1 MWTREMTTADQGL
14 KSPSRR
20 TLLKVGSLAFGGLV
34 IGFSLP
40 FAGRTFAE
48 QVLNEGPED
57 QPMSNATALDAFISI
72 DRDGRVTF
80 TVPKIEMGQGAQSG
94 LAVMVAEELEIGLD
108 QITLKEAPPNEEIYN
123 DKLLN
128 FQATGGSTS
137 IRSNWEPLRQAGAAA
152 RLMLIQTAAQRW
164 QVGADQLRAENGRV
178 LRSDGQSFGYGELV
192 EDASKLP
199 VPENIPLK
207 PAEQYKLIGKP
218 SRRLDTPSKVDGTA
232 RFTIDLVVPGMKYA
246 SARACPVIGGKVRN
260 VDDRAARAVPG
271 VIEVIRLENAV
282 AVIGE
287 HTWAAFAGV
296 RALDIEWDLGDN
308 ASIDSAQMEREI
320 LQALDKP
327 GAIANEQGD
336 IDQALKDAATTFEAE
351 YHLPFLAH
359 AALEPMTCVAQVRP
373 DAVELWVGTQVPV
386 RAQTAAAEASGRPA
400 EQVIVNNQLIGGAFG
415 RRLEVDFISQAAAIA
430 AQVQY
435 PIKLIW
441 TREED
446 TTHDMYR
453 PHYIDRF
460 AAALDAEGRLLGW
473 RHTIAGAS
481 VLARFAPAAVPE
493 NGLDGDAVEVAMHP
507 IYALPNLRVNYVPVE
522 AKALYP
528 SWWRGVGPLRSTYML
543 ESFIDEVARS
553 VDQDQVEYR
562 MALLGSHP
570 RAQAVLRLAAEQAG
584 WGEPLEAGHGRGVA
598 VQEVFGS
605 YLATVVELQVT
616 ENKGIKL
623 KRLVVAVDCGQV
635 INPVSVKSQIEGGTL
650 FGLSAALFNEITV
663 SQGRVEQTNFHDY
676 RQLRISDAPPVETY
690 IVESSEAPG
699 GVGEAGTAMIAPAL
713 VNALATASG
722 TRIRRLPLARAG
734 YYVI

>member
-1 MWTREMTTADQGL
+1 MSQPDTTLQ
-14 KSPSRR
+14 SPSRR
-20 TLLKVGSLAFGGLV
+20 TLLKVGSLALGGLV
-34 IGFSLP
+34 IGFTLP
-40 FAGRTFAE
+40 FAGRSFAE
-48 QVLNEGPED
+48 QILNEGPED

-72 DRDGRVTF
+72 DRDGQVTF

-94 LAVMVAEELEIGLD
+94 LAVMVAEELEIGLE
-108 QITLKEAPPNEEIYN
+108 QITLKEAPPNEQIYN

-152 RLMLIQTAAQRW
+152 RLLLIQAAAQRW
-164 QVGADQLRAENGRV
+164 QLGADQLRAENGRV
-178 LRSDGQSFGYGELV
+178 LGPDGQSLGYGELV
-192 EDASKLP
+192 EDAAKLP
-199 VPENIPLK
+199 VPEDIPLK
-207 PAEQYKLIGKP
+207 PADQFRLIGKP
-218 SRRLDTPSKVDGTA
+218 TRRLDTPAKVDGTA

-246 SARACPVIGGKVRN
+246 SIRACPVLGGTLRE
-260 VDDRAARAVPG
+260 VDERAARQIPG
-271 VIEVIRLENAV
+271 VIEVVRLDNAV

-296 RALDIEWDLGDN
+296 RALEIDWALGDN
-308 ASIDSAQMEREI
+308 AGIDSAQMEREI
-320 LQALDKP
+320 REALDKP

-336 IDQALKDAATTFEAE
+336 IDAALKDAANTFEAE
-351 YHLPFLAH
+351 YEMPFLAH
-359 AALEPMTCVAQVRP
+359 AALEPMTCVAEVRA

-386 RAQTAAAEASGRPA
+386 RAQTAAAEAAGRPA

-415 RRLEVDFISQAAAIA
+415 RRLEVDFISQAVAIA
-430 AQVQY
+430 AQVDY
-435 PIKLIW
+435 PIKLTW

-460 AAALDAEGRLLGW
+460 AAALDAEGRLQGW

-481 VLARFAPAAVPE
+481 VLARFAPEAVPE

-507 IYALPNLRVNYVPVE
+507 IYAMPNLRVNYVPVPPR
-522 AKALYP
+522 ALHQ

-553 VDQDQVEYR
+553 VEQDPVDYR
-562 MALLGSHP
+562 MALLGSHR
-570 RAQAVLRLAAEQAG
+570 RAQGVLRLAAEKAG

-605 YLATVVELQVT
+605 FLATVVELQVS
-616 ENKGIKL
+616 EDKGVRL
-623 KRLVVAVDCGQV
+623 KRLVVAIDCGQV
-635 INPVSVKSQIEGGTL
+635 MNPVSVKSQIEGGTL

-663 SQGRVEQTNFHDY
+663 REGRVEQTNFHDY

-690 IVESSEAPG
+690 IVESREAPG

-713 VNALATASG
+713 VNALAAANG

>member
-1 MWTREMTTADQGL
+1 MSQPDTTLQ
-14 KSPSRR
+14 SPSRR
-20 TLLKVGSLAFGGLV
+20 TLLKVGSLALGGLV
-34 IGFSLP
+34 IGFTLP
-40 FAGRTFAE
+40 FAGRSFAE
-48 QVLNEGPED
+48 QILNEGPED

-72 DRDGRVTF
+72 DRDGQVTF

-94 LAVMVAEELEIGLD
+94 LAVMVAEELEIGLE
-108 QITLKEAPPNEEIYN
+108 QITLKEAPPNEQIYN

-152 RLMLIQTAAQRW
+152 RLLLIQAAAQRW
-164 QVGADQLRAENGRV
+164 QLGSDQLRAENGRV
-178 LRSDGQSFGYGELV
+178 LGPDGQSLGYGELV
-192 EDASKLP
+192 EDAAKLP
-199 VPENIPLK
+199 VPEDIPLK
-207 PAEQYKLIGKP
+207 PADQFRLIGKP
-218 SRRLDTPSKVDGTA
+218 TRRLDTPAKVDGTA
-232 RFTIDLVVPGMKYA
+232 RFTIDLVVPGMKHA
-246 SARACPVIGGKVRN
+246 SIRACPVLGGTLRE
-260 VDDRAARAVPG
+260 VDERAARQIPG
-271 VIEVIRLENAV
+271 VIEVVRLDNAV

-296 RALDIEWDLGDN
+296 RALEIDWALGDN
-308 ASIDSAQMEREI
+308 AGIDSAQMEREI
-320 LQALDKP
+320 RGALDKP

-336 IDQALKDAATTFEAE
+336 IDAALKDAANTFEAE
-351 YHLPFLAH
+351 YEMPFLAH
-359 AALEPMTCVAQVRP
+359 AALEPMTCVAEVRA

-386 RAQTAAAEASGRPA
+386 RAQTAAAEAAGRPA

-415 RRLEVDFISQAAAIA
+415 RRLEVDFISQAVAIA
-430 AQVQY
+430 AQVDY
-435 PIKLIW
+435 PIKLTW

-460 AAALDAEGRLLGW
+460 AAALDAEGRLQGW

-481 VLARFAPAAVPE
+481 VLARFAPEAVPE

-507 IYALPNLRVNYVPVE
+507 IYAMPNLRVNYVPVPPR
-522 AKALYP
+522 ALHQ

-553 VDQDQVEYR
+553 VEQDPVDYR
-562 MALLGSHP
+562 MALLGNHP
-570 RAQAVLRLAAEQAG
+570 RAQGVLRLAAEKAG

-605 YLATVVELQVT
+605 FLATVVELQVS
-616 ENKGIKL
+616 EDKGIRL
-623 KRLVVAVDCGQV
+623 KRLVVAIDCGQV
-635 INPVSVKSQIEGGTL
+635 MNPVSVKSQIEGGTL

-663 SQGRVEQTNFHDY
+663 REGRVEQTNFHDY

-690 IVESSEAPG
+690 IVESREAPG

-713 VNALATASG
+713 VNALAAANG

>member
-1 MWTREMTTADQGL
+1 MSQPDTTLQ
-14 KSPSRR
+14 SPSRR
-20 TLLKVGSLAFGGLV
+20 TLLKVGSLALGGLV
-34 IGFSLP
+34 IGFTLP
-40 FAGRTFAE
+40 FAGRSFAE

-72 DRDGRVTF
+72 DRDGQVTF

-94 LAVMVAEELEIGLD
+94 LAVMVAEELEIGLE
-108 QITLKEAPPNEEIYN
+108 QITLKEAPPNEQIYN

-152 RLMLIQTAAQRW
+152 RLLLIQAAAQRW
-164 QVGADQLRAENGRV
+164 QLGADQLRAENGRV
-178 LRSDGQSFGYGELV
+178 LGPDGQSLGYGELV
-192 EDASKLP
+192 EDAAKLP
-199 VPENIPLK
+199 VPEDIPLK
-207 PAEQYKLIGKP
+207 PADQYRLIGKP
-218 SRRLDTPSKVDGTA
+218 TRRLDTPAKVDGTA
-232 RFTIDLVVPGMKYA
+232 RFTIDLAVPGMKYA
-246 SARACPVIGGKVRN
+246 SIRACPVLGGTLRE
-260 VDDRAARAVPG
+260 VDERAARQIPG
-271 VIEVIRLENAV
+271 VIEVVRLDNAV

-296 RALDIEWDLGDN
+296 RALEIDWALGDN
-308 ASIDSAQMEREI
+308 AGIDSAQMEREI
-320 LQALDKP
+320 RAALDKP

-336 IDQALKDAATTFEAE
+336 IDAALKDAARTFEAE
-351 YHLPFLAH
+351 YEMPFLAH
-359 AALEPMTCVAQVRP
+359 AALEPMTCVAEVRA

-386 RAQTAAAEASGRPA
+386 RAQTAAAEAAGRPV

-415 RRLEVDFISQAAAIA
+415 RRLEVDFISQAVAIA
-430 AQVQY
+430 AQVDY
-435 PIKLIW
+435 PIKLTW

-460 AAALDAEGRLLGW
+460 AAALDAEGRLQGW

-481 VLARFAPAAVPE
+481 VLARFAPEAVPE

-507 IYALPNLRVNYVPVE
+507 IYAMPNLRVNYVPVPPR
-522 AKALYP
+522 ALHQ

-553 VDQDQVEYR
+553 VEQDPVDYR
-562 MALLGSHP
+562 MALLGNHP
-570 RAQAVLRLAAEQAG
+570 RAQGVLRLAAEKAG

-605 YLATVVELQVT
+605 FLATVVELQVS
-616 ENKGIKL
+616 EDKGIRL
-623 KRLVVAVDCGQV
+623 KRLVVAIDCGQV
-635 INPVSVKSQIEGGTL
+635 MNPVSVKSQIEGGTL

-663 SQGRVEQTNFHDY
+663 REGRVEQTNFHDY

-690 IVESSEAPG
+690 IVESREAPG

-713 VNALATASG
+713 VNALAAANG

>member
-1 MWTREMTTADQGL
+1 MSQPDTTLQ
-14 KSPSRR
+14 SPSRR
-20 TLLKVGSLAFGGLV
+20 TLLKVGSLALGGLV
-34 IGFSLP
+34 IGFTLP
-40 FAGRTFAE
+40 FAGRSFAE
-48 QVLNEGPED
+48 QILNEGPED

-72 DRDGRVTF
+72 DRDGQVTF

-94 LAVMVAEELEIGLD
+94 LAVMVAEELEIGLE
-108 QITLKEAPPNEEIYN
+108 QITLKEAPPNEQIYN

-128 FQATGGSTS
+128 FHATGGSTS

-152 RLMLIQTAAQRW
+152 RLLLIQAAAQRW
-164 QVGADQLRAENGRV
+164 QLGADQLRAENGRV
-178 LRSDGQSFGYGELV
+178 LGPDGQSLGYGELV
-192 EDASKLP
+192 EDAAKLP
-199 VPENIPLK
+199 VPEDIPLK
-207 PAEQYKLIGKP
+207 PADQFRLIGKP
-218 SRRLDTPSKVDGTA
+218 TRRLDTPAKVDGTA

-246 SARACPVIGGKVRN
+246 SIRACPVLGGTLRE
-260 VDDRAARAVPG
+260 VDERAARQIPG
-271 VIEVIRLENAV
+271 VIEVVRLDNAV

-296 RALDIEWDLGDN
+296 RALEIDWALGDN
-308 ASIDSAQMEREI
+308 AGIDSAQMEREI
-320 LQALDKP
+320 REALDKP

-336 IDQALKDAATTFEAE
+336 IDAALKDAARTFEAE
-351 YHLPFLAH
+351 YEMPFLAH
-359 AALEPMTCVAQVRP
+359 AALEPMTCVAEVRA

-386 RAQTAAAEASGRPA
+386 RAQTAAAEVAGRPA

-415 RRLEVDFISQAAAIA
+415 RRLEVDFISQAVAIA
-430 AQVQY
+430 AQVDY
-435 PIKLIW
+435 PIKLTW

-460 AAALDAEGRLLGW
+460 AAALDAEGRLQGW

-481 VLARFAPAAVPE
+481 VLARFAPEAVPE

-507 IYALPNLRVNYVPVE
+507 IYAMPNLRVNYVPVPPR
-522 AKALYP
+522 ALHQ

-553 VDQDQVEYR
+553 VEQDPVDYR
-562 MALLGSHP
+562 MALLGSHR
-570 RAQAVLRLAAEQAG
+570 RAQGVLRLAAEKAG

-605 YLATVVELQVT
+605 FLATVVELQVS
-616 ENKGIKL
+616 EDKGVRL
-623 KRLVVAVDCGQV
+623 KRLVVAIDCGQV
-635 INPVSVKSQIEGGTL
+635 MNPVSVKSQIEGGTL

-663 SQGRVEQTNFHDY
+663 REGRVEQTNFHDY

-690 IVESSEAPG
+690 IVESREAPG

-713 VNALATASG
+713 VNALAAANG

>member
-1 MWTREMTTADQGL
+1 MSQPDTTLQ
-14 KSPSRR
+14 SPSRR
-20 TLLKVGSLAFGGLV
+20 TLLKVGSLALGGLV
-34 IGFSLP
+34 IGFTLP
-40 FAGRTFAE
+40 FAGRSFAE
-48 QVLNEGPED
+48 QILNKGPED

-72 DRDGRVTF
+72 DRDGQVTF

-94 LAVMVAEELEIGLD
+94 LAVMVAEELEIGLE
-108 QITLKEAPPNEEIYN
+108 QITLKEAPPNEQIYN
-123 DKLLN
+123 DKPLN

-152 RLMLIQTAAQRW
+152 RLLLIQAAAQRW
-164 QVGADQLRAENGRV
+164 QLGADQLRAENGRV
-178 LRSDGQSFGYGELV
+178 LGPDGQSLGYGELV
-192 EDASKLP
+192 EDAAKLP
-199 VPENIPLK
+199 VPEDIPLK
-207 PAEQYKLIGKP
+207 PADQFRLIGKP
-218 SRRLDTPSKVDGTA
+218 TRRLDTPAKVDGTA

-246 SARACPVIGGKVRN
+246 SIRACPVLGGTLREVN
-260 VDDRAARAVPG
+260 ERAARQIPG
-271 VIEVIRLENAV
+271 VIEVVRLDNAV

-296 RALDIEWDLGDN
+296 RALEIDWALGDN
-308 ASIDSAQMEREI
+308 AGIDSAQMEREI
-320 LQALDKP
+320 RAALDKP

-336 IDQALKDAATTFEAE
+336 IDAALKDAARTFEAE
-351 YHLPFLAH
+351 YEMPFLAH
-359 AALEPMTCVAQVRP
+359 AALEPMTCVAEVRA

-386 RAQTAAAEASGRPA
+386 RAQTAAAEAAGRPV

-415 RRLEVDFISQAAAIA
+415 RRLEVDFISQAVAIA
-430 AQVQY
+430 AQVDY
-435 PIKLIW
+435 PIKLTW

-460 AAALDAEGRLLGW
+460 AAALDAEGRLQGW

-481 VLARFAPAAVPE
+481 VLARFAPEAVPE

-507 IYALPNLRVNYVPVE
+507 IYAMPNLRVNYVPVPPR
-522 AKALYP
+522 ALHQ

-553 VDQDQVEYR
+553 VEQDPVDYR
-562 MALLGSHP
+562 MALLGNHP
-570 RAQAVLRLAAEQAG
+570 RAQGVLRLAAEKAG

-605 YLATVVELQVT
+605 FLATVVELQVS
-616 ENKGIKL
+616 EDKGIRL
-623 KRLVVAVDCGQV
+623 KRLVVAIDCGQV
-635 INPVSVKSQIEGGTL
+635 MNPVSVKSQIEGGTL

-663 SQGRVEQTNFHDY
+663 REGRVEQTNFHDY

-690 IVESSEAPG
+690 IVESREAPG

-713 VNALATASG
+713 VNALAATNG

>member
-1 MWTREMTTADQGL
+1 MSQPDTTLQ
-14 KSPSRR
+14 SPSRR
-20 TLLKVGSLAFGGLV
+20 TLLKVGSLALGGLV
-34 IGFSLP
+34 IGFTLP
-40 FAGRTFAE
+40 FAGRSFAE
-48 QVLNEGPED
+48 QILNEGPED

-72 DRDGRVTF
+72 DRDGQVTF

-94 LAVMVAEELEIGLD
+94 LAVMVAEELEIGLE
-108 QITLKEAPPNEEIYN
+108 QITLKEAPPNEQIYN

-152 RLMLIQTAAQRW
+152 RLLLIQAAAQRW
-164 QVGADQLRAENGRV
+164 QLGADQLRAENGRV
-178 LRSDGQSFGYGELV
+178 LGPDGQSLGYGELV
-192 EDASKLP
+192 EDAAKLP
-199 VPENIPLK
+199 VPEDIPLK
-207 PAEQYKLIGKP
+207 PADQFRLIGKP
-218 SRRLDTPSKVDGTA
+218 TRRLDTPAKVDGTA

-246 SARACPVIGGKVRN
+246 SIRACPVLGGTLRE
-260 VDDRAARAVPG
+260 VDERAARQIPG
-271 VIEVIRLENAV
+271 VIEVVRLDNAV

-296 RALDIEWDLGDN
+296 RALEIDWALGDN
-308 ASIDSAQMEREI
+308 AGIDSAQMEREI
-320 LQALDKP
+320 REALDKP

-336 IDQALKDAATTFEAE
+336 IDAALKDAARTFEAE
-351 YHLPFLAH
+351 YEMPFLAH
-359 AALEPMTCVAQVRP
+359 AALEPMTCVAEVRA

-386 RAQTAAAEASGRPA
+386 RAQTAAAEVAGRPA

-415 RRLEVDFISQAAAIA
+415 RRLEVDFISQAVAIA
-430 AQVQY
+430 AQVDY
-435 PIKLIW
+435 PIKLTW

-460 AAALDAEGRLLGW
+460 AAALDAEGRLQGW

-481 VLARFAPAAVPE
+481 VLARFAPEAVPE

-507 IYALPNLRVNYVPVE
+507 IYAMPNLRVNYVPVPPR
-522 AKALYP
+522 ALHQ

-553 VDQDQVEYR
+553 VEQDPVDYR
-562 MALLGSHP
+562 MALLGNHP
-570 RAQAVLRLAAEQAG
+570 RAQGVLRLAAEKAG

-605 YLATVVELQVT
+605 FLATVVELQVS
-616 ENKGIKL
+616 EDKGIRL
-623 KRLVVAVDCGQV
+623 KRLVVAIDCGQV
-635 INPVSVKSQIEGGTL
+635 MNPVSVKSQIEGGTL

-663 SQGRVEQTNFHDY
+663 REGRVEQTNFHDY

-690 IVESSEAPG
+690 IVESREAPG

-713 VNALATASG
+713 VNALAAANG

>member
-1 MWTREMTTADQGL
+1 MSQPDTTLQ
-14 KSPSRR
+14 SPSRR
-20 TLLKVGSLAFGGLV
+20 TLLKVGSLALGGLV
-34 IGFSLP
+34 IGFTLP
-40 FAGRTFAE
+40 FAGRSFAE
-48 QVLNEGPED
+48 QILNEGPED

-72 DRDGRVTF
+72 DRDGQVTF

-94 LAVMVAEELEIGLD
+94 LAVMVAEELEIGLE
-108 QITLKEAPPNEEIYN
+108 QITLKEAPPNEQIYN

-152 RLMLIQTAAQRW
+152 RLLLIQAAAQRW
-164 QVGADQLRAENGRV
+164 QLGADQLRAENGRV
-178 LRSDGQSFGYGELV
+178 LGPDGQSLGYGELV
-192 EDASKLP
+192 EDAAKLP
-199 VPENIPLK
+199 VPEDIPLK
-207 PAEQYKLIGKP
+207 PADQFRLIGKP
-218 SRRLDTPSKVDGTA
+218 TRRLDTPAKVDGTA

-246 SARACPVIGGKVRN
+246 SIRACPVLGGTLRE
-260 VDDRAARAVPG
+260 VDERAARQIPG
-271 VIEVIRLENAV
+271 VIEVVRLDNAV

-296 RALDIEWDLGDN
+296 RALEIDWALGDN
-308 ASIDSAQMEREI
+308 AGIDSAQMEREI
-320 LQALDKP
+320 RAALDKP

-336 IDQALKDAATTFEAE
+336 IDAALKDAARTFEAE
-351 YHLPFLAH
+351 YEMPFLAH
-359 AALEPMTCVAQVRP
+359 AALEPMTCVAEVRA

-386 RAQTAAAEASGRPA
+386 RAQTAAAEAAGRPV

-415 RRLEVDFISQAAAIA
+415 RRLEVDFISQAVAIA
-430 AQVQY
+430 AQVDY
-435 PIKLIW
+435 PIKLTW

-460 AAALDAEGRLLGW
+460 AAALDAEGRLQGW

-481 VLARFAPAAVPE
+481 VLARFAPEAVPE

-507 IYALPNLRVNYVPVE
+507 IYAMPNLRVNYVPVPPR
-522 AKALYP
+522 ALHQ

-553 VDQDQVEYR
+553 VEQDPVDYR
-562 MALLGSHP
+562 MALLGNHP
-570 RAQAVLRLAAEQAG
+570 RAQGVLRLAAEKAG

-605 YLATVVELQVT
+605 FLATVVELQVS
-616 ENKGIKL
+616 EDKGIRL
-623 KRLVVAVDCGQV
+623 KRLVVAIDCGQV
-635 INPVSVKSQIEGGTL
+635 MNPVSVKSQIEGGTL

-663 SQGRVEQTNFHDY
+663 REGRVEQTNFHDY

-690 IVESSEAPG
+690 IVESREAPG

-713 VNALATASG
+713 VNALAAANG

>member
-1 MWTREMTTADQGL
+1 MSQPDTTLQ
-14 KSPSRR
+14 SPSRR
-20 TLLKVGSLAFGGLV
+20 TLLKVGSLALGGLV
-34 IGFSLP
+34 IGFTLP
-40 FAGRTFAE
+40 FAGRSFAE
-48 QVLNEGPED
+48 QILNEGPED

-72 DRDGRVTF
+72 DRDGQVTF

-94 LAVMVAEELEIGLD
+94 LAVMVAEELEIGLE
-108 QITLKEAPPNEEIYN
+108 QITLKEAPPNEQIYN

-152 RLMLIQTAAQRW
+152 RLLLIQAAAQRW
-164 QVGADQLRAENGRV
+164 QLGADQLRAENGRV
-178 LRSDGQSFGYGELV
+178 LGPDGQSLGYGELV
-192 EDASKLP
+192 EDAAKLP
-199 VPENIPLK
+199 VPEDIPLK
-207 PAEQYKLIGKP
+207 PADQFRLIGKP
-218 SRRLDTPSKVDGTA
+218 TRRLDTPAKVDGTA

-246 SARACPVIGGKVRN
+246 SIRACPVLGGTLREVN
-260 VDDRAARAVPG
+260 ERAARQIPG
-271 VIEVIRLENAV
+271 VIEVVRLDNAV

-296 RALDIEWDLGDN
+296 RALEIDWALGDN
-308 ASIDSAQMEREI
+308 AGIDSAQMEREI
-320 LQALDKP
+320 RAALDKP

-336 IDQALKDAATTFEAE
+336 IDAALKDAARTFEAE
-351 YHLPFLAH
+351 YEMPFLAH
-359 AALEPMTCVAQVRP
+359 AALEPMTCVAEVRA

-386 RAQTAAAEASGRPA
+386 RAQTAAAEAAGRPV

-415 RRLEVDFISQAAAIA
+415 RRLEVDFISQAVAIA
-430 AQVQY
+430 AQVDY
-435 PIKLIW
+435 PIKLTW

-460 AAALDAEGRLLGW
+460 AAALDAEGRLQGW

-481 VLARFAPAAVPE
+481 VLARFAPEAVPE

-507 IYALPNLRVNYVPVE
+507 IYAMPNLRVNYVPVPPR
-522 AKALYP
+522 ALHQ

-553 VDQDQVEYR
+553 VEQDPVDYR
-562 MALLGSHP
+562 MALLGNHP
-570 RAQAVLRLAAEQAG
+570 RAQGVLRLAAEKAG

-605 YLATVVELQVT
+605 FLATVVELQVS
-616 ENKGIKL
+616 EDKGIRL
-623 KRLVVAVDCGQV
+623 KRLVVAIDCGQV
-635 INPVSVKSQIEGGTL
+635 MNPVSVKSQIEGGTL

-663 SQGRVEQTNFHDY
+663 REGRVEQTNFHDY

-690 IVESSEAPG
+690 IVESREAPG

-713 VNALATASG
+713 VNALAAANG

>member
-1 MWTREMTTADQGL
+1 MSQPDTTLQ
-14 KSPSRR
+14 SPSRR
-20 TLLKVGSLAFGGLV
+20 TLLKVGSLALGGLV
-34 IGFSLP
+34 IGFTLP
-40 FAGRTFAE
+40 FAGRSFAE

-72 DRDGRVTF
+72 DRDGQVTF

-94 LAVMVAEELEIGLD
+94 LAVMVAEELEIGLE
-108 QITLKEAPPNEEIYN
+108 QITLKEAPPNEQIYN

-152 RLMLIQTAAQRW
+152 RLLLIQAAAQRW
-164 QVGADQLRAENGRV
+164 QLGADQLRAENGRV
-178 LRSDGQSFGYGELV
+178 LGPDGQSLGYGELV
-192 EDASKLP
+192 EDAAKLP
-199 VPENIPLK
+199 VPEDIPLK
-207 PAEQYKLIGKP
+207 PADQFRLIGKP
-218 SRRLDTPSKVDGTA
+218 TRRLDTPAKVDGTA

-246 SARACPVIGGKVRN
+246 SIRACPVLGGTLRE
-260 VDDRAARAVPG
+260 VDERAARQIPG
-271 VIEVIRLENAV
+271 VIEVVRLDNAV

-296 RALDIEWDLGDN
+296 RALEIDWALGDN
-308 ASIDSAQMEREI
+308 AGIDSAQMEREI
-320 LQALDKP
+320 RAALDKP

-336 IDQALKDAATTFEAE
+336 IDAALKDAANTFEAE
-351 YHLPFLAH
+351 YEMPFLAH
-359 AALEPMTCVAQVRP
+359 AALEPMTCVAEVRA

-386 RAQTAAAEASGRPA
+386 RAQTAAAEAAGRPV

-415 RRLEVDFISQAAAIA
+415 RRLEVDFISQAVAIA
-430 AQVQY
+430 AQVDY
-435 PIKLIW
+435 PIKLTW

-460 AAALDAEGRLLGW
+460 AAALDAEGRLQGW

-481 VLARFAPAAVPE
+481 VLARFAPEAVPE

-507 IYALPNLRVNYVPVE
+507 IYAMPNLRVNYVPVPPR
-522 AKALYP
+522 ALHQ

-553 VDQDQVEYR
+553 VEQDPVDYR
-562 MALLGSHP
+562 MALLGSHR
-570 RAQAVLRLAAEQAG
+570 RAQGVLRLAAEKAG

-605 YLATVVELQVT
+605 FLATVVELQVS
-616 ENKGIKL
+616 EDKGVRL
-623 KRLVVAVDCGQV
+623 KRLVVAIDCGQV
-635 INPVSVKSQIEGGTL
+635 MNPVSVKSQIEGGTL

-663 SQGRVEQTNFHDY
+663 REGRVEQTNFHDY

-690 IVESSEAPG
+690 IVESREAPG

-713 VNALATASG
+713 VNALAAANG

>member
-1 MWTREMTTADQGL
+1 MSQPDTTLQ
-14 KSPSRR
+14 SPSRR
-20 TLLKVGSLAFGGLV
+20 TLLKVGSLALGGLV
-34 IGFSLP
+34 IGFTLP
-40 FAGRTFAE
+40 FAGRSFAE

-72 DRDGRVTF
+72 DRDGQVTF

-94 LAVMVAEELEIGLD
+94 LAVMVAEELEIGLE
-108 QITLKEAPPNEEIYN
+108 QITLKEAPPNEQIYN

-152 RLMLIQTAAQRW
+152 RLLLIQAAAQRW
-164 QVGADQLRAENGRV
+164 QLGADQLRAENGRV
-178 LRSDGQSFGYGELV
+178 LGPDGQSLGYGELV
-192 EDASKLP
+192 EDAAKLP
-199 VPENIPLK
+199 VPEDIPLK
-207 PAEQYKLIGKP
+207 PADQYRLIGKP
-218 SRRLDTPSKVDGTA
+218 TRRLDTPAKVDGTA
-232 RFTIDLVVPGMKYA
+232 RFTIDLAVPGMKYA
-246 SARACPVIGGKVRN
+246 SIRACPVLGGTLRE
-260 VDDRAARAVPG
+260 VDERAARQIPG
-271 VIEVIRLENAV
+271 VIEVVRLDNAV

-296 RALDIEWDLGDN
+296 RALEIDWALGDN
-308 ASIDSAQMEREI
+308 AGIDSAQMEREI
-320 LQALDKP
+320 RAALDKP

-336 IDQALKDAATTFEAE
+336 IDAALKDAARTFEAE
-351 YHLPFLAH
+351 YEMPFLAH
-359 AALEPMTCVAQVRP
+359 AALEPMTCVAEVRA

-386 RAQTAAAEASGRPA
+386 RAQTAAAEAAGRPV

-415 RRLEVDFISQAAAIA
+415 RRLEVDFISQAVAIA
-430 AQVQY
+430 AQVDY
-435 PIKLIW
+435 PIKLTW

-460 AAALDAEGRLLGW
+460 AAALDAEGRLQGW

-481 VLARFAPAAVPE
+481 VLARFAPEAVPE

-507 IYALPNLRVNYVPVE
+507 IYAMPNLRVNYVPVPPR
-522 AKALYP
+522 ALHQ

-553 VDQDQVEYR
+553 VEQDPVDYR
-562 MALLGSHP
+562 MALLGNHP
-570 RAQAVLRLAAEQAG
+570 RAQGVLRLAAEKAG

-605 YLATVVELQVT
+605 FLATVVELQVS
-616 ENKGIKL
+616 EDKGIRL
-623 KRLVVAVDCGQV
+623 KRLVVAIDCGQV
-635 INPVSVKSQIEGGTL
+635 MNPVSVKTQIEGGTL

-663 SQGRVEQTNFHDY
+663 REGRVEQTNFHDY

-690 IVESSEAPG
+690 IVESREAPG

-713 VNALATASG
+713 VNALAAANG

>member
-1 MWTREMTTADQGL
+1 MAHPDTTL
-14 KSPSRR
+14 ESRSRR
-20 TLLKVGSLAFGGLV
+20 NLLKVGSLALGGLV

-40 FAGRTFAE
+40 FPGRSFAE
-48 QVLNEGPED
+48 QVLSEGPED
-57 QPMSNATALDAFISI
+57 QPMSNATALDAFIGI
-72 DRDGRVTF
+72 DRDGKVIF

-94 LAVMVAEELEIGLD
+94 LAVMIAEELEIGLD
-108 QITLKEAPPNEEIYN
+108 QITLKEAPPNEAIYN

-152 RLMLIQTAAQRW
+152 RLLLIQAAAQRW

-178 LRSDGQSFGYGELV
+178 LGPNGQSFGYGELV
-192 EDASKLP
+192 DDASKLP

-207 PAEQYKLIGKP
+207 PAEQFKLIGKP
-218 SRRLDTPSKVDGTA
+218 TRRLDTPAKVNGTA
-232 RFTIDLVVPGMKYA
+232 RFTIDLVVPGMRYA
-246 SARACPVIGGKVRN
+246 SARACPVLGGTVRS
-260 VDDRAARAVPG
+260 VDDRAARKVPG
-271 VIEVIRLENAV
+271 VIDVIRLGDAV

-287 HTWAAFAGV
+287 HTWATFAGV
-296 RALDIEWDLGDN
+296 RALEIEWDYGDN
-308 ASIDSAQMEREI
+308 ANIDSAQMEREI
-320 LQALDKP
+320 KEALDKP
-327 GAIANEQGD
+327 GALANEQGD
-336 IDQALKDAATTFEAE
+336 IDKALKDAAKTFEAE
-351 YHLPFLAH
+351 YQMPFLAH

-400 EQVIVNNQLIGGAFG
+400 EQIIVNNQLIGGAFG
-415 RRLEVDFISQAAAIA
+415 RRLEVDFIHQAVAIA
-430 AQVQY
+430 AKVDY
-435 PIKLIW
+435 PIKLTW
-441 TREED
+441 LREED

-460 AAALDAEGRLLGW
+460 AAAMDAEGRLLGW

-481 VLARFAPAAVPE
+481 VLARFAPAAVPDS
-493 NGLDGDAVEVAMHP
+493 GLDGDAVEVAIHP
-507 IYALPNLRVNYVPVE
+507 IYAMQNLRVNYVPVPP
-522 AKALYP
+522 KALRQ

-553 VDQDQVEYR
+553 VDRDPVEYR
-562 MALLGSHP
+562 MELLGSHP
-570 RAQAVLRLAAEQAG
+570 RAQAVLRLATEQAG

-605 YLATVVELQVT
+605 FLATVVELQVT
-616 ENKGIKL
+616 EDKGIKL
-623 KRLVVAVDCGQV
+623 KRLMVAIDCGQV
-635 INPVSVKSQIEGGTL
+635 MNPVSVKSQIEGGTL

-663 SQGRVEQTNFHDY
+663 SKGRVEQSNFHDY
-676 RQLRISDAPPVETY
+676 RQLRISEAPPVETF
-690 IVESSEAPG
+690 IVESREAPG

-713 VNALATASG
+713 VNALASANG

>member
-1 MWTREMTTADQGL
+1 MSQPDTTLQ
-14 KSPSRR
+14 SPSRR
-20 TLLKVGSLAFGGLV
+20 TLLKVGSLALGGLV
-34 IGFSLP
+34 IGFTLP
-40 FAGRTFAE
+40 FAGRSFAE

-72 DRDGRVTF
+72 DRDGQVTF

-94 LAVMVAEELEIGLD
+94 LAVMVAEELEIGLE
-108 QITLKEAPPNEEIYN
+108 QITLKEAPPNEQIYN

-152 RLMLIQTAAQRW
+152 RLLLIQAAAQRW
-164 QVGADQLRAENGRV
+164 LIGADQLRAENGRV
-178 LRSDGQSFGYGELV
+178 LGPDGQSLGYGELV
-192 EDASKLP
+192 EDAAKLP
-199 VPENIPLK
+199 VPEDIPLK
-207 PAEQYKLIGKP
+207 PADQYRLIGKP
-218 SRRLDTPSKVDGTA
+218 TRRLDTPAKVDGTA
-232 RFTIDLVVPGMKYA
+232 RFTIDLAVPGMKYA
-246 SARACPVIGGKVRN
+246 SIRACPVLGGTLRE
-260 VDDRAARAVPG
+260 VDERAARQIPG
-271 VIEVIRLENAV
+271 VIEVVRLDNAV

-296 RALDIEWDLGDN
+296 RALEIDWALGDN
-308 ASIDSAQMEREI
+308 AGIDSAQMEREI
-320 LQALDKP
+320 RAALDKP

-336 IDQALKDAATTFEAE
+336 IDAALKDAARTFEAE
-351 YHLPFLAH
+351 YEMPFLAH
-359 AALEPMTCVAQVRP
+359 AALEPMTCVAEVRA

-386 RAQTAAAEASGRPA
+386 RAQTAAAEAAGRPV

-415 RRLEVDFISQAAAIA
+415 RRLEVDFISQAVAIA
-430 AQVQY
+430 AQVDY
-435 PIKLIW
+435 PIKLTW

-460 AAALDAEGRLLGW
+460 AAALDAEGRLQGW

-481 VLARFAPAAVPE
+481 VLARFAPEAVPE

-507 IYALPNLRVNYVPVE
+507 IYAMPNLRVNYVPVPPR
-522 AKALYP
+522 ALHQ

-553 VDQDQVEYR
+553 VEQDPVDYR
-562 MALLGSHP
+562 MALLGNHP
-570 RAQAVLRLAAEQAG
+570 RAQGVLRLAAEKAG

-605 YLATVVELQVT
+605 FLATVVELQVS
-616 ENKGIKL
+616 EDKGIRL
-623 KRLVVAVDCGQV
+623 KRLVVAIDCGQV
-635 INPVSVKSQIEGGTL
+635 MNPVSVKSQIEGGTL

-663 SQGRVEQTNFHDY
+663 REGRVEQTNFHDY

-690 IVESSEAPG
+690 IVESREAPG

-713 VNALATASG
+713 VNALAAANG

>member
-1 MWTREMTTADQGL
+1 MSQPDTTLQ
-14 KSPSRR
+14 SPSRR
-20 TLLKVGSLAFGGLV
+20 TLLKVGSLALGGLV
-34 IGFSLP
+34 IGFTLP
-40 FAGRTFAE
+40 FAGRSFAE

-72 DRDGRVTF
+72 DRDGQVTF

-94 LAVMVAEELEIGLD
+94 LAVMVAEELEIGLE
-108 QITLKEAPPNEEIYN
+108 QITLKEAPPNEQIYN

-152 RLMLIQTAAQRW
+152 RLLLIQAAAQRW
-164 QVGADQLRAENGRV
+164 QLGSDQLRAENGRV
-178 LRSDGQSFGYGELV
+178 LGPDGQSLGYGELV
-192 EDASKLP
+192 EDAAKLP
-199 VPENIPLK
+199 VPEDIPLK
-207 PAEQYKLIGKP
+207 PADQFRLIGKP
-218 SRRLDTPSKVDGTA
+218 TRRLDTPTKVDGTA

-246 SARACPVIGGKVRN
+246 SIRACPVLGGTLRE
-260 VDDRAARAVPG
+260 VDERAARQIPG
-271 VIEVIRLENAV
+271 VIEVVRLDNAV

-296 RALDIEWDLGDN
+296 RALEIDWALGDN
-308 ASIDSAQMEREI
+308 AGIDSAQMEREI
-320 LQALDKP
+320 REALDKP

-336 IDQALKDAATTFEAE
+336 IDAALKDAARTFEAE
-351 YHLPFLAH
+351 YEMPFLAH
-359 AALEPMTCVAQVRP
+359 AALEPMTCVAEVRA

-386 RAQTAAAEASGRPA
+386 RAQTAAAEAAGRPV

-415 RRLEVDFISQAAAIA
+415 RRLEVDFISQAVAIA
-430 AQVQY
+430 AQVDY
-435 PIKLIW
+435 PIKLTW

-460 AAALDAEGRLLGW
+460 AAALDAEGRLQGW

-481 VLARFAPAAVPE
+481 VLARFAPEAVPE

-507 IYALPNLRVNYVPVE
+507 IYAMPNLRVNYVPVPPR
-522 AKALYP
+522 ALHQ

-553 VDQDQVEYR
+553 VEQDPVDYR
-562 MALLGSHP
+562 MALLGNHP
-570 RAQAVLRLAAEQAG
+570 RAQGVLRLAAEKAG

-605 YLATVVELQVT
+605 FLATVVELQVS
-616 ENKGIKL
+616 EDKGIRL
-623 KRLVVAVDCGQV
+623 KRLVVAIDCGQV
-635 INPVSVKSQIEGGTL
+635 MNPVSVKSQIEGGTL

-663 SQGRVEQTNFHDY
+663 REGRVEQTNFHDY

-690 IVESSEAPG
+690 IVESREAPG

-713 VNALATASG
+713 VNALAAANG

>member
-1 MWTREMTTADQGL
+1 MAHPDTTL
-14 KSPSRR
+14 ESRSRR
-20 TLLKVGSLAFGGLV
+20 NLLKVGSLALGGLV

-40 FAGRTFAE
+40 FPGRSFAE
-48 QVLNEGPED
+48 QVLSEGPED
-57 QPMSNATALDAFISI
+57 QPMSNAKALDAFIGI
-72 DRDGRVTF
+72 DRDGKVIF

-94 LAVMVAEELEIGLD
+94 LAVMIAEELEIGLD
-108 QITLKEAPPNEEIYN
+108 QITLKEAPPNEAIYN

-152 RLMLIQTAAQRW
+152 RLLLIQAAAQRW

-178 LRSDGQSFGYGELV
+178 LGPDGQSFGYGELV
-192 EDASKLP
+192 DDASKLP

-207 PAEQYKLIGKP
+207 PAEQFKLIGKP
-218 SRRLDTPSKVDGTA
+218 TRRLDTPAKVNGTA

-246 SARACPVIGGKVRN
+246 SARACPVIGGTVRS
-260 VDDRAARAVPG
+260 VDDRAARKVPG
-271 VIEVIRLENAV
+271 VIDVIRLGDAV

-287 HTWAAFAGV
+287 HTWATFAGV
-296 RALDIEWDLGDN
+296 RALEIEWDYGDN
-308 ASIDSAQMEREI
+308 ADIDSAQMEREI
-320 LQALDKP
+320 KEALDKP
-327 GAIANEQGD
+327 GALANEQGD
-336 IDQALKDAATTFEAE
+336 IDKALKDAAKTFEAE
-351 YHLPFLAH
+351 YQMPFLAH

-400 EQVIVNNQLIGGAFG
+400 EQIIVNNQLIGGAFG
-415 RRLEVDFISQAAAIA
+415 RRLEVDFIHQAAAIA
-430 AQVQY
+430 AKVDY
-435 PIKLIW
+435 PIKLTW
-441 TREED
+441 LREED

-460 AAALDAEGRLLGW
+460 AAAMDAEGRLLGW

-481 VLARFAPAAVPE
+481 VLARFAPAAVPDS
-493 NGLDGDAVEVAMHP
+493 GLDGDAVEVAIHP
-507 IYALPNLRVNYVPVE
+507 IYAMQNLRVNYVPVPP
-522 AKALYP
+522 KALRQ

-553 VDQDQVEYR
+553 VDRDPVEYR
-562 MALLGSHP
+562 MELLGSHP

-605 YLATVVELQVT
+605 FLATVVELQVT
-616 ENKGIKL
+616 EDKGIKL

-663 SQGRVEQTNFHDY
+663 SKGRVEQSNFHDY
-676 RQLRISDAPPVETY
+676 RQLRISEAPPVETF
-690 IVESSEAPG
+690 IVESREAPG

-713 VNALATASG
+713 VNALASANG

>member
-1 MWTREMTTADQGL
+1 MSQPDTTLQ
-14 KSPSRR
+14 SPSRR
-20 TLLKVGSLAFGGLV
+20 TLLKVGSLALGGLV
-34 IGFSLP
+34 IGFTLP
-40 FAGRTFAE
+40 FAGRSFAE

-72 DRDGRVTF
+72 DRDGQVTF

-94 LAVMVAEELEIGLD
+94 LAVMVAEELEIGLE
-108 QITLKEAPPNEEIYN
+108 QITLKEAPPNEQIYN

-152 RLMLIQTAAQRW
+152 RLLLIQAAAQRW
-164 QVGADQLRAENGRV
+164 QLGADQLRAENGRV
-178 LRSDGQSFGYGELV
+178 LGPDGQSLGYGELV
-192 EDASKLP
+192 EDAAKLP
-199 VPENIPLK
+199 VPEDIPLK
-207 PAEQYKLIGKP
+207 PADQFRLIGKP
-218 SRRLDTPSKVDGTA
+218 TRRLDTPAKVDGTA
-232 RFTIDLVVPGMKYA
+232 RFTIDLVVQGMKYA
-246 SARACPVIGGKVRN
+246 SIRACPVLGGTLRE
-260 VDDRAARAVPG
+260 VDERAARQIPG
-271 VIEVIRLENAV
+271 VIEVVRLDNAV

-296 RALDIEWDLGDN
+296 RALEIDWALGDN
-308 ASIDSAQMEREI
+308 AGIDSAQMEREI
-320 LQALDKP
+320 RAALDKP

-336 IDQALKDAATTFEAE
+336 IDAALKDAARTFEAGYE
-351 YHLPFLAH
+351 MPFLAH
-359 AALEPMTCVAQVRP
+359 AALEPMTCVAEVRA

-386 RAQTAAAEASGRPA
+386 RAQTAAAEVAGRPA

-415 RRLEVDFISQAAAIA
+415 RRLEVDFISQAVAIA
-430 AQVQY
+430 AQVDY
-435 PIKLIW
+435 PIKLTW

-460 AAALDAEGRLLGW
+460 AAALDAEGRLQGW

-481 VLARFAPAAVPE
+481 VLARFAPEAVPE

-507 IYALPNLRVNYVPVE
+507 IYAMPNLRVNYVPVPPR
-522 AKALYP
+522 ALHQ

-553 VDQDQVEYR
+553 VEQDPVDYR

-570 RAQAVLRLAAEQAG
+570 RAQGVLRLAAEKAG

-605 YLATVVELQVT
+605 FLATVVELQVS
-616 ENKGIKL
+616 EDKGIRL
-623 KRLVVAVDCGQV
+623 KRLVVAIDCGQV
-635 INPVSVKSQIEGGTL
+635 MNPVSVKSQIEGGTL

-663 SQGRVEQTNFHDY
+663 REGRVEQTNFHDY

-690 IVESSEAPG
+690 IVESREAPG

-713 VNALATASG
+713 VNALAAANG

>member
-1 MWTREMTTADQGL
+1 MANPDTTL
-14 KSPSRR
+14 ESPARR
-20 TLLKVGSLAFGGLV
+20 NLLKVGSLVLGGLV

-40 FAGRTFAE
+40 FPGRSFAE
-48 QVLNEGPED
+48 QVLSEGPED

-72 DRDGRVTF
+72 DRNGQVVF

-108 QITLKEAPPNEEIYN
+108 QITLKEAPPNEAIYN

-152 RLMLIQTAAQRW
+152 RLLLIQAAAQRW
-164 QVGADQLRAENGRV
+164 QVGTDQLRAENGRV
-178 LRSDGQSFGYGELV
+178 LGPNGQSFGYGELV
-192 EDASKLP
+192 DDASKLP

-207 PAEQYKLIGKP
+207 PSEQFKLIGKP
-218 SRRLDTPSKVDGTA
+218 TRRLDTPAKVNGTA

-246 SARACPVIGGKVRN
+246 SARACPVIGGTVRS
-260 VDDRAARAVPG
+260 VDDRAARKVSG
-271 VIEVIRLENAV
+271 VIDVIRLGDAV

-287 HTWAAFAGV
+287 HTWATFAGV
-296 RALDIEWDLGDN
+296 RALEIEWDYGDN
-308 ASIDSAQMEREI
+308 ATIDSAQMEREI
-320 LQALDKP
+320 KEALDQP
-327 GAIANEQGD
+327 GALASERGD
-336 IDQALKDAATTFEAE
+336 IEKALEDAAKTFEAE
-351 YHLPFLAH
+351 YQMPFLAH

-386 RAQTAAAEASGRPA
+386 RAQTAASEASGRPA

-415 RRLEVDFISQAAAIA
+415 RRLEVDFIHQAVAIA
-430 AQVQY
+430 AKVDY
-435 PIKLIW
+435 PIKLTW
-441 TREED
+441 LREED

-460 AAALDAEGRLLGW
+460 AAAMDAEGRLLGW

-493 NGLDGDAVEVAMHP
+493 NGLDGDAVEVAIHP
-507 IYALPNLRVNYVPVE
+507 IYAMQDLRVNYVPVPP
-522 AKALYP
+522 KALRQ

-553 VDQDQVEYR
+553 VDRDPVEYR
-562 MALLGSHP
+562 MELLGDHP

-584 WGEPLEAGHGRGVA
+584 WSEPLEAGHGRGVA

-605 YLATVVELQVT
+605 FLATVVELQVS
-616 ENKGIKL
+616 EDKGIKL
-623 KRLVVAVDCGQV
+623 KRLVVAIDCGQV
-635 INPVSVKSQIEGGTL
+635 MNPVSVKSQIEGGTL

-663 SQGRVEQTNFHDY
+663 SQGRVEQSNFHDY
-676 RQLRISDAPPVETY
+676 RQLRISEAPPVETF
-690 IVESSEAPG
+690 IVESREAPG

-713 VNALATASG
+713 VNALAAANG

>member
-1 MWTREMTTADQGL
+1 MSQPDTTLQ
-14 KSPSRR
+14 SPSRR
-20 TLLKVGSLAFGGLV
+20 TLLKVGSLALGGLV
-34 IGFSLP
+34 IGFTLP
-40 FAGRTFAE
+40 FAGRSFAE
-48 QVLNEGPED
+48 QILNEGPED

-72 DRDGRVTF
+72 DRDGQVTF

-94 LAVMVAEELEIGLD
+94 LAVMVAEELEIGLE
-108 QITLKEAPPNEEIYN
+108 QITLKEAPPNEQIYN

-152 RLMLIQTAAQRW
+152 RLLLIQAAAQRW
-164 QVGADQLRAENGRV
+164 QLGADQLRAENGRV
-178 LRSDGQSFGYGELV
+178 LGPDGQSLGYGELV
-192 EDASKLP
+192 EDAAKLP
-199 VPENIPLK
+199 VPEDIPLK
-207 PAEQYKLIGKP
+207 PADQFRLIGKP
-218 SRRLDTPSKVDGTA
+218 TRRLDTPAKVDGTA

-246 SARACPVIGGKVRN
+246 SIRACPVLGGTLRE
-260 VDDRAARAVPG
+260 VDERAARQIPG
-271 VIEVIRLENAV
+271 VIEVVRLDNAV

-296 RALDIEWDLGDN
+296 RALEIDWALGDN
-308 ASIDSAQMEREI
+308 AGIDSAQMEREI
-320 LQALDKP
+320 REALDKP

-336 IDQALKDAATTFEAE
+336 IDAALKDAARTFEAE
-351 YHLPFLAH
+351 YEMPFLAH
-359 AALEPMTCVAQVRP
+359 AALEPMTCVAEVRA

-386 RAQTAAAEASGRPA
+386 RAQTAAAEVAGRPA

-415 RRLEVDFISQAAAIA
+415 RRLEVDFISQAVAIA
-430 AQVQY
+430 AQVDY
-435 PIKLIW
+435 PIKLTW

-460 AAALDAEGRLLGW
+460 AAALDAEGRLQGW

-481 VLARFAPAAVPE
+481 VLARFAPEAVPE

-507 IYALPNLRVNYVPVE
+507 IYAMPNLRVNYVPVPPR
-522 AKALYP
+522 ALHQ

-553 VDQDQVEYR
+553 VEQDPVDYR
-562 MALLGSHP
+562 MALLGSHR
-570 RAQAVLRLAAEQAG
+570 RAQGVLRLAAEKAG

-605 YLATVVELQVT
+605 FLATVVELQVS
-616 ENKGIKL
+616 EDKGVRL
-623 KRLVVAVDCGQV
+623 KRLVVAIDCGQV
-635 INPVSVKSQIEGGTL
+635 MNPVSVKSQIEGGTL

-663 SQGRVEQTNFHDY
+663 REGRVEQTNFHDY

-690 IVESSEAPG
+690 IVESCEAPG

-713 VNALATASG
+713 VNALAAANG

>member
-1 MWTREMTTADQGL
+1 MSQPDTTLQ
-14 KSPSRR
+14 SPSRR
-20 TLLKVGSLAFGGLV
+20 TLLKVGSLALGGLV
-34 IGFSLP
+34 IGFTLP
-40 FAGRTFAE
+40 FAGRSFAE

-72 DRDGRVTF
+72 DRDGQVTF

-94 LAVMVAEELEIGLD
+94 LAVMVAEELEIGLE
-108 QITLKEAPPNEEIYN
+108 QITLKEAPPNEQIYN

-152 RLMLIQTAAQRW
+152 RLLLIQAAAQRW
-164 QVGADQLRAENGRV
+164 QLGADQLRAENGRV
-178 LRSDGQSFGYGELV
+178 LGPDGQSLGYGELV
-192 EDASKLP
+192 EDAAKFP
-199 VPENIPLK
+199 VPEDIPLK
-207 PAEQYKLIGKP
+207 PADQFRLIGKP
-218 SRRLDTPSKVDGTA
+218 TRRLDTPAKVDGTA

-246 SARACPVIGGKVRN
+246 SIRACPVLGGALRE
-260 VDDRAARAVPG
+260 VDERAARQIPG
-271 VIEVIRLENAV
+271 VIEVVRLDNAV

-296 RALDIEWDLGDN
+296 RALEIDWALGDN
-308 ASIDSAQMEREI
+308 AGIDSAQMEREI
-320 LQALDKP
+320 RGALDKP

-336 IDQALKDAATTFEAE
+336 IDAALKDAARTFEAE
-351 YHLPFLAH
+351 YEMPFLAH
-359 AALEPMTCVAQVRP
+359 AALEPMTCVAEVRA

-386 RAQTAAAEASGRPA
+386 RAQTAAAEAAGRLV

-415 RRLEVDFISQAAAIA
+415 RRLEVDFISQAVAIA
-430 AQVQY
+430 AQVDY
-435 PIKLIW
+435 PIKLTW

-460 AAALDAEGRLLGW
+460 AAALDAEGRLQGW

-481 VLARFAPAAVPE
+481 VLARFAPEAVPE

-507 IYALPNLRVNYVPVE
+507 IYAMPNLRVNYVPVPPR
-522 AKALYP
+522 ALHQ

-553 VDQDQVEYR
+553 VEQDPVDYR
-562 MALLGSHP
+562 MALLGNHP
-570 RAQAVLRLAAEQAG
+570 RAQGVLRLAAEKAG

-605 YLATVVELQVT
+605 FLATVVELQVS
-616 ENKGIKL
+616 EDKGIRL
-623 KRLVVAVDCGQV
+623 KRLVVAIDCGQV
-635 INPVSVKSQIEGGTL
+635 MNPVSVKSQIEGGTL

-663 SQGRVEQTNFHDY
+663 REGRVEQTNFHDY

-690 IVESSEAPG
+690 IVESREAPG

-713 VNALATASG
+713 VNALAAANG

>member
-1 MWTREMTTADQGL
+1 MANPDTTLQ
-14 KSPSRR
+14 SPSRR
-20 TLLKVGSLAFGGLV
+20 HLLKVGSLALGGLV

-40 FAGRTFAE
+40 FAGRSFAE
-48 QVLNEGPED
+48 QVINEGPED

-72 DRDGRVTF
+72 DRDGQVTF

-94 LAVMVAEELEIGLD
+94 LAIMVAEELEIGLD
-108 QITLKEAPPNEEIYN
+108 QITLKEAPPNEAIYN

-152 RLMLIQTAAQRW
+152 RLLLIQAAAQRW

-178 LRSDGQSFGYGELV
+178 LGPNGQSFGYGELV

-207 PAEQYKLIGKP
+207 PAEQFKLIGKP
-218 SRRLDTPSKVDGTA
+218 TRRLDTPAKVDGTA
-232 RFTIDLVVPGMKYA
+232 RFTIDLVLPGMKYA
-246 SARACPVIGGKVRN
+246 SARACPVLGGTVRN
-260 VDDRAARAVPG
+260 LDDRAARQVPG
-271 VIEVIRLENAV
+271 VIEVIRLDNAV

-287 HTWAAFAGV
+287 HTWATFAGL
-296 RALDIEWDLGDN
+296 RALEIEWDYGDN
-308 ASIDSAQMEREI
+308 ARIDSAQMEREI
-320 LQALDKP
+320 KDALDKP

-336 IDQALKDAATTFEAE
+336 IDQALKDATKTIEAE
-351 YHLPFLAH
+351 YEMPFLAH

-415 RRLEVDFISQAAAIA
+415 RRLEVDFISQAVAIA
-430 AQVQY
+430 AKVEY
-435 PIKLIW
+435 PIKLTW

-446 TTHDMYR
+446 TTHDLYR
-453 PHYIDRF
+453 PHYIDRL
-460 AAALDAEGRLLGW
+460 AAALDDQDRLLGW

-481 VLARFAPAAVPE
+481 VLARFAPESLPE
-493 NGLDGDAVEVAMHP
+493 NGLDGDAVEVAQHP
-507 IYALPNLRVNYVPVE
+507 IYAMANLRVNYVPVPP
-522 AKALYP
+522 KALRQ

-553 VDQDQVEYR
+553 VDRDPVEYR

-570 RAQAVLRLAAEQAG
+570 RAQQVLRLAAEKAG
-584 WGEPLEAGHGRGVA
+584 WGDPLPAGHGRGVA

-605 YLATVVELQVT
+605 FLATVVELQVT
-616 ENKGIKL
+616 EDKGIKL
-623 KRLVVAVDCGQV
+623 KRLLVAIDCGQV
-635 INPVSVKSQIEGGTL
+635 MNPVSVKSQIEGGTL

-663 SQGRVEQTNFHDY
+663 SEGRVEQNNFHDY
-676 RQLRISDAPPVETY
+676 RQLRISETPPVETH
-690 IVESSEAPG
+690 IVESREAPG
-699 GVGEAGTAMIAPAL
+699 GVGEAGTAMIASAL
-713 VNALATASG
+713 VNALAAANG

>member
-1 MWTREMTTADQGL
+1 MANPDTTL
-14 KSPSRR
+14 ESPSRR
-20 TLLKVGSLAFGGLV
+20 NLLKVGSLALGGLV

-40 FAGRTFAE
+40 FPGRSFAE
-48 QVLNEGPED
+48 QVLSEGPED
-57 QPMSNATALDAFISI
+57 QPMSNATALDAFISV
-72 DRDGRVTF
+72 DRNGQVVF

-108 QITLKEAPPNEEIYN
+108 QITLKEAPPNEAIYN

-152 RLMLIQTAAQRW
+152 RLLLIQAAAQRW
-164 QVGADQLRAENGRV
+164 QVGTDQLRAENGRV
-178 LRSDGQSFGYGELV
+178 LGPNGQSFGYGELV
-192 EDASKLP
+192 DDASKLP

-207 PAEQYKLIGKP
+207 PSEQFKLIGKP
-218 SRRLDTPSKVDGTA
+218 TRRLDTPAKVNGSA

-246 SARACPVIGGKVRN
+246 SARACPVLGGTVRN
-260 VDDRAARAVPG
+260 VDERAARAVSG
-271 VIEVIRLENAV
+271 VIDVIRLDNAV

-287 HTWAAFAGV
+287 HTWATFAGV
-296 RALDIEWDLGDN
+296 RALEIEWDYGDN

-320 LQALDKP
+320 KEALDKT

-336 IDQALKDAATTFEAE
+336 IDQALKDAAKTFEAE
-351 YHLPFLAH
+351 YQMPFLAH

-386 RAQTAAAEASGRPA
+386 RAQTAASEASGRPA
-400 EQVIVNNQLIGGAFG
+400 EQIIVNNQLIGGAFG
-415 RRLEVDFISQAAAIA
+415 RRLEVDFIHQAVAIA
-430 AQVQY
+430 AKVDY
-435 PIKLIW
+435 PIKLTW

-460 AAALDAEGRLLGW
+460 SAALDAEGRLQGW

-493 NGLDGDAVEVAMHP
+493 NGLDGNAVEVAMHP
-507 IYALPNLRVNYVPVE
+507 IYAMRDLRVNYVPVPP
-522 AKALYP
+522 KALHQ

-553 VDQDQVEYR
+553 VDRDPVEYR
-562 MALLGSHP
+562 MELLGKHP
-570 RAQAVLRLAAEQAG
+570 RAQAVLRLAAEKAG
-584 WGEPLEAGHGRGVA
+584 WSEPLEAGHGRGVA

-605 YLATVVELQVT
+605 FLATVVELQVT
-616 ENKGIKL
+616 EDKGIKL
-623 KRLVVAVDCGQV
+623 KRLVVAIDCGQV
-635 INPVSVKSQIEGGTL
+635 MNPVSVKSQIEGGTL

-663 SQGRVEQTNFHDY
+663 SQGRVEQSNFHDY
-676 RQLRISDAPPVETY
+676 RQLRISEAPPVETF
-690 IVESSEAPG
+690 IVESREAPG

-713 VNALATASG
+713 VNALAAANG
-722 TRIRRLPLARAG
+722 TRIRRLPLARAD

>member
-1 MWTREMTTADQGL
+1 MAHPDTTLQC
-14 KSPSRR
+14 PSRR
-20 TLLKVGSLAFGGLV
+20 HLLKVGSLALGGLV

-40 FAGRTFAE
+40 FTGRSFAE

-94 LAVMVAEELEIGLD
+94 LAVMVAEELEISLD
-108 QITLKEAPPNEEIYN
+108 QITLKEAPPNEQIYN

-152 RLMLIQTAAQRW
+152 RLLLIQAAAQRW

-178 LRSDGQSFGYGELV
+178 LGPDGQSFGYGELV
-192 EDASKLP
+192 EDASRLP

-207 PAEQYKLIGKP
+207 PAEQFRLIGKP
-218 SRRLDTPSKVDGTA
+218 TRRLDTPTKVDGTA
-232 RFTIDLVVPGMKYA
+232 RFTIDLVLPGMKYA
-246 SARACPVIGGKVRN
+246 SARACPVLGGTVRH
-260 VDDRAARAVPG
+260 VDERAARQVPG
-271 VIEVIRLENAV
+271 VLEVIRLENAV
-282 AVIGE
+282 AVIAE

-296 RALDIEWDLGDN
+296 RALEIEWDLGDN

-320 LQALDKP
+320 KDALDKP

-336 IDQALKDAATTFEAE
+336 IDQALEDADKTFEAE
-351 YHLPFLAH
+351 YQMPFLAH

-386 RAQTAAAEASGRPA
+386 RAQTAAAQASGRPA

-415 RRLEVDFISQAAAIA
+415 RRLEVDFIEQAVAIA
-430 AQVQY
+430 AKVDY
-435 PIKLIW
+435 PIKLTW

-460 AAALDAEGRLLGW
+460 AAALDAEGRLQGW

-507 IYALPNLRVNYVPVE
+507 IYAMPNLRVNYVPVPP
-522 AKALYP
+522 KALHQ

-543 ESFIDEVARS
+543 ESFIDELARS
-553 VDQDQVEYR
+553 VDQDPVQYR
-562 MALLGSHP
+562 MSLLGAHP
-570 RAQAVLRLAAEQAG
+570 RALAVLRLAAEKAG
-584 WGEPLEAGHGRGVA
+584 WGDPLEAGHGRGVA

-605 YLATVVELQVT
+605 FLATVVELQVT

-623 KRLVVAVDCGQV
+623 KRLVVAIDCGQV
-635 INPVSVKSQIEGGTL
+635 MNPVSVESQVEGGTL

-663 SQGRVEQTNFHDY
+663 SGGRVEQTNFHDY

-690 IVESSEAPG
+690 IVESREAPG

-713 VNALATASG
+713 VNAVAAASG
-722 TRIRRLPLARAG
+722 TRIRRLPLARAD

>member
-1 MWTREMTTADQGL
+1 MSQPDTTLQ
-14 KSPSRR
+14 SPSRR
-20 TLLKVGSLAFGGLV
+20 TLLKVGSLALGGLV
-34 IGFSLP
+34 IGFTLP
-40 FAGRTFAE
+40 FAGRSFAE

-72 DRDGRVTF
+72 DRDGQVTF

-94 LAVMVAEELEIGLD
+94 LAVMVAEELEIGLE
-108 QITLKEAPPNEEIYN
+108 QITLKEAPPNEQIYN

-152 RLMLIQTAAQRW
+152 RLLLIQAAAQRW
-164 QVGADQLRAENGRV
+164 QLGADQLRAENGRV
-178 LRSDGQSFGYGELV
+178 LGPDGQSLGYGELV
-192 EDASKLP
+192 EDAAKLP
-199 VPENIPLK
+199 VPEDIPLK
-207 PAEQYKLIGKP
+207 PADQFRLIGKP
-218 SRRLDTPSKVDGTA
+218 TRRLDTPAKVDGTA

-246 SARACPVIGGKVRN
+246 SIRACPVLGGTLRE
-260 VDDRAARAVPG
+260 VDERAARQIPG
-271 VIEVIRLENAV
+271 VIEVVRLDNAV

-296 RALDIEWDLGDN
+296 RALEIDWALGDN
-308 ASIDSAQMEREI
+308 AGIDSAQMEREI
-320 LQALDKP
+320 REALDKP

-336 IDQALKDAATTFEAE
+336 IDAALKDAARTFEAE
-351 YHLPFLAH
+351 YEMPFLAH
-359 AALEPMTCVAQVRP
+359 AALEPMTCVAEVRA

-386 RAQTAAAEASGRPA
+386 RAQTAAAEAAGRPA

-415 RRLEVDFISQAAAIA
+415 RRLEVDFISQAVAIA
-430 AQVQY
+430 AQVDY
-435 PIKLIW
+435 PIKLTW

-460 AAALDAEGRLLGW
+460 AAALDAEGRLQGW

-481 VLARFAPAAVPE
+481 VLARFAPEAVPE

-507 IYALPNLRVNYVPVE
+507 IYAMPNLRVNYVPVPPR
-522 AKALYP
+522 ALHQ

-553 VDQDQVEYR
+553 VEQDPVDYR
-562 MALLGSHP
+562 MALLGSHR
-570 RAQAVLRLAAEQAG
+570 RAQGVLRLAAEKAG

-605 YLATVVELQVT
+605 FLATVVELQVS
-616 ENKGIKL
+616 EDKGVRL
-623 KRLVVAVDCGQV
+623 KRLVVAIDCGQV
-635 INPVSVKSQIEGGTL
+635 MNPVSVKSQIEGGTL

-663 SQGRVEQTNFHDY
+663 REGRVEQTNFHDY

-690 IVESSEAPG
+690 IVESREAPG

-713 VNALATASG
+713 VNALAAANG

>member
-1 MWTREMTTADQGL
+1 MSQPDTTLQ
-14 KSPSRR
+14 SPSRR
-20 TLLKVGSLAFGGLV
+20 TLLKVGSLALGGLV
-34 IGFSLP
+34 IGFTLP
-40 FAGRTFAE
+40 FAGRSFAE

-72 DRDGRVTF
+72 DRDGQVTF

-94 LAVMVAEELEIGLD
+94 LAVMVAEELEIGLE
-108 QITLKEAPPNEEIYN
+108 QITLKEAPPNEQIYN

-152 RLMLIQTAAQRW
+152 RLLLIQAAAQRW
-164 QVGADQLRAENGRV
+164 QLGADQLRAENGRV
-178 LRSDGQSFGYGELV
+178 LGPDGQSLGYGELV
-192 EDASKLP
+192 EDAAKLP
-199 VPENIPLK
+199 VPEDIPLK
-207 PAEQYKLIGKP
+207 PADQFRLIGKP
-218 SRRLDTPSKVDGTA
+218 TRRLDTPAKVDGTA

-246 SARACPVIGGKVRN
+246 SIRACPVLGGTLRE
-260 VDDRAARAVPG
+260 VDERAARQIPG
-271 VIEVIRLENAV
+271 VIEVVRLDNAV

-296 RALDIEWDLGDN
+296 RALEIDWALGDN
-308 ASIDSAQMEREI
+308 AGIDSAQMEREI
-320 LQALDKP
+320 REALDKP

-336 IDQALKDAATTFEAE
+336 IDAALKDAARTFEAE
-351 YHLPFLAH
+351 YEMPFLAH
-359 AALEPMTCVAQVRP
+359 AALEPMTCVAEVRA

-386 RAQTAAAEASGRPA
+386 RAQTAAAEVAGRPA

-415 RRLEVDFISQAAAIA
+415 RRLEVDFISQAVAIA
-430 AQVQY
+430 AQVDY
-435 PIKLIW
+435 PIKLTW

-460 AAALDAEGRLLGW
+460 AAALDAEGRLQGW

-481 VLARFAPAAVPE
+481 VLARFAPEAVPE

-507 IYALPNLRVNYVPVE
+507 IYAMPNLRVNYVPVPPR
-522 AKALYP
+522 ALHQ

-553 VDQDQVEYR
+553 VEQDPVDYR
-562 MALLGSHP
+562 MALLGNHP
-570 RAQAVLRLAAEQAG
+570 RAQGVLRLAAEKAG

-605 YLATVVELQVT
+605 FLATVVELQVS
-616 ENKGIKL
+616 EDKGIRL
-623 KRLVVAVDCGQV
+623 KRLVVAIDCGQV
-635 INPVSVKSQIEGGTL
+635 MNPVSVKSQIEGGTL

-663 SQGRVEQTNFHDY
+663 REGRVEQTNFHDY

-690 IVESSEAPG
+690 IVESREAPG

-713 VNALATASG
+713 VNALAAANG

>member
-1 MWTREMTTADQGL
+1 MSQPDTTLQ
-14 KSPSRR
+14 SPSRR
-20 TLLKVGSLAFGGLV
+20 TLLKVGSLALGGLV
-34 IGFSLP
+34 IGFTLP
-40 FAGRTFAE
+40 FAGRSFAE

-72 DRDGRVTF
+72 DRDGQVTF

-94 LAVMVAEELEIGLD
+94 LAVMVAEELEIGLE
-108 QITLKEAPPNEEIYN
+108 QITLKEAPPNEQIYN

-152 RLMLIQTAAQRW
+152 RLLLIQAAAQRW
-164 QVGADQLRAENGRV
+164 QLGADQLRAENGRV
-178 LRSDGQSFGYGELV
+178 LGPDGQSLGYGELV
-192 EDASKLP
+192 EDAAKLP
-199 VPENIPLK
+199 VPEDIPLK
-207 PAEQYKLIGKP
+207 PADQYRLIGKP
-218 SRRLDTPSKVDGTA
+218 TRRLDTPAKVDGTA
-232 RFTIDLVVPGMKYA
+232 RFTIDLVVPGMKHA
-246 SARACPVIGGKVRN
+246 SIRACPVLGGTLREVN
-260 VDDRAARAVPG
+260 ERAARQIPG
-271 VIEVIRLENAV
+271 VIEVVRLDNAV

-296 RALDIEWDLGDN
+296 RALEIDWALGDN
-308 ASIDSAQMEREI
+308 AGIDSAQMEREI
-320 LQALDKP
+320 RGALDKP

-336 IDQALKDAATTFEAE
+336 IDAALKDAARTFEAE
-351 YHLPFLAH
+351 YEMPFLAH
-359 AALEPMTCVAQVRP
+359 AALEPMTCVAEVRA

-386 RAQTAAAEASGRPA
+386 RAQTAAAEAAGRPV

-415 RRLEVDFISQAAAIA
+415 RRLEVDFISQAVAIA
-430 AQVQY
+430 AQVDY
-435 PIKLIW
+435 PIKLTW

-460 AAALDAEGRLLGW
+460 AAALDAEGRLQGW

-481 VLARFAPAAVPE
+481 VLARFAPEAVPE

-507 IYALPNLRVNYVPVE
+507 IYAMPNLRVNYVPVPPR
-522 AKALYP
+522 ALHQ

-553 VDQDQVEYR
+553 VEQDPVDYR
-562 MALLGSHP
+562 MALLGNHP
-570 RAQAVLRLAAEQAG
+570 RAQGVLRLAAEKAG

-605 YLATVVELQVT
+605 FLATVVELQVS
-616 ENKGIKL
+616 EDKGIRL
-623 KRLVVAVDCGQV
+623 KRLVVAIDCGQV
-635 INPVSVKSQIEGGTL
+635 MNPVSVKSQIEGGTL

-663 SQGRVEQTNFHDY
+663 REGRVEQTNFHDY

-690 IVESSEAPG
+690 IVESREAPG

-713 VNALATASG
+713 VNALAAANG

>member
-1 MWTREMTTADQGL
+1 MSQPDTTLQ
-14 KSPSRR
+14 SPSRR
-20 TLLKVGSLAFGGLV
+20 TLLKVGSLALGGLV
-34 IGFSLP
+34 IGFTLP
-40 FAGRTFAE
+40 FAGRSFAE
-48 QVLNEGPED
+48 QILNEGPED

-72 DRDGRVTF
+72 DRDGQVTF

-94 LAVMVAEELEIGLD
+94 LAVMVAEELEIGLE
-108 QITLKEAPPNEEIYN
+108 QITLKEAPPNEQIYN

-152 RLMLIQTAAQRW
+152 RLLLIQAAAQRW
-164 QVGADQLRAENGRV
+164 QLGADQLRAENGRV
-178 LRSDGQSFGYGELV
+178 LGPDGQSLGYGELV
-192 EDASKLP
+192 EDAAKLP
-199 VPENIPLK
+199 VPEDIPLK
-207 PAEQYKLIGKP
+207 PADQFRLIGKP
-218 SRRLDTPSKVDGTA
+218 TRRLDTPAKVDGTA

-246 SARACPVIGGKVRN
+246 SIRACPVLGGTLRE
-260 VDDRAARAVPG
+260 VDERAARQIPG
-271 VIEVIRLENAV
+271 VIEVVRLDNAV

-296 RALDIEWDLGDN
+296 RALEIDWALGDN
-308 ASIDSAQMEREI
+308 AGIDSAQMEREI
-320 LQALDKP
+320 RAALDKP

-336 IDQALKDAATTFEAE
+336 IDAALKDAARTFEAE
-351 YHLPFLAH
+351 YEMPFLAH
-359 AALEPMTCVAQVRP
+359 AALEPMTCVAEVRA

-386 RAQTAAAEASGRPA
+386 RAQTAAAEVAGRPA

-415 RRLEVDFISQAAAIA
+415 RRLEVDFISQAVAIA
-430 AQVQY
+430 AQVDY
-435 PIKLIW
+435 PIKLTW

-460 AAALDAEGRLLGW
+460 AAALDAEGRLQGW

-481 VLARFAPAAVPE
+481 VLARFAPEAVPE

-507 IYALPNLRVNYVPVE
+507 IYAMPNLRVNYVPVPPR
-522 AKALYP
+522 ALHQ

-553 VDQDQVEYR
+553 VEQDPVDYR

-570 RAQAVLRLAAEQAG
+570 RAQRVLRLAAEKAG

-605 YLATVVELQVT
+605 FLATVVELQVS
-616 ENKGIKL
+616 EDKGIRL
-623 KRLVVAVDCGQV
+623 KRLVVAIDCGQV
-635 INPVSVKSQIEGGTL
+635 MNPVSVKSQIEGGTL

-663 SQGRVEQTNFHDY
+663 REGRVEQTNFHDY

-690 IVESSEAPG
+690 IVESREAPG

-713 VNALATASG
+713 VNALAAANG

>member
-1 MWTREMTTADQGL
+1 MAHPDTTL
-14 KSPSRR
+14 ESRSRR
-20 TLLKVGSLAFGGLV
+20 NLLKVGSLALGGLV

-40 FAGRTFAE
+40 FPGRSFAE
-48 QVLNEGPED
+48 QVLSEGPED
-57 QPMSNATALDAFISI
+57 QPMSTAKALDAFIGI
-72 DRDGRVTF
+72 DRDGKVIF

-94 LAVMVAEELEIGLD
+94 LAVMIAEELEIGLD
-108 QITLKEAPPNEEIYN
+108 QITLKEAPPNEAIYN

-152 RLMLIQTAAQRW
+152 RLLLIQAAAQRW

-178 LRSDGQSFGYGELV
+178 LGPDGQSFGYGELV
-192 EDASKLP
+192 DDASKLP

-207 PAEQYKLIGKP
+207 PAEQFKLIGKP
-218 SRRLDTPSKVDGTA
+218 TRRLDTPAKVNGTA

-246 SARACPVIGGKVRN
+246 SARACPVIGGTVRS
-260 VDDRAARAVPG
+260 VDDRAARKVPG
-271 VIEVIRLENAV
+271 VIDVIRLGDAV

-287 HTWAAFAGV
+287 HTWATFAGV
-296 RALDIEWDLGDN
+296 RALEIEWDYGDN
-308 ASIDSAQMEREI
+308 ADIDSAQMEREI
-320 LQALDKP
+320 KEALDKP
-327 GAIANEQGD
+327 GALANEQGD
-336 IDQALKDAATTFEAE
+336 IDKALKDAAKTFEAE
-351 YHLPFLAH
+351 YQMPFLAH

-400 EQVIVNNQLIGGAFG
+400 EQIIVNNQLIGGAFG
-415 RRLEVDFISQAAAIA
+415 RRLEVDFIHQAAAIA
-430 AQVQY
+430 AKVDY
-435 PIKLIW
+435 PIKLTW
-441 TREED
+441 LREED

-460 AAALDAEGRLLGW
+460 AAAMDAEGRLLGW

-481 VLARFAPAAVPE
+481 VLARFAPAAVPDS
-493 NGLDGDAVEVAMHP
+493 GLDGDAVEVAIHP
-507 IYALPNLRVNYVPVE
+507 IYAMQNLRVNYVPVPP
-522 AKALYP
+522 KALRQ

-553 VDQDQVEYR
+553 VDRDPVEYR
-562 MALLGSHP
+562 MELLGSHP

-605 YLATVVELQVT
+605 FLATVVELQVT
-616 ENKGIKL
+616 EDKGIKL

-663 SQGRVEQTNFHDY
+663 SKGRVEQSNFHDY
-676 RQLRISDAPPVETY
+676 RQLRISEAPPVETF
-690 IVESSEAPG
+690 IVESREAPG

-713 VNALATASG
+713 VNALASANG

>member
-1 MWTREMTTADQGL
+1 MSQPDTTLQ
-14 KSPSRR
+14 SPSRR
-20 TLLKVGSLAFGGLV
+20 TLLKVGSLALGGLV
-34 IGFSLP
+34 IGFTLP
-40 FAGRTFAE
+40 FAGRSFAE

-72 DRDGRVTF
+72 DRDGQVTF

-94 LAVMVAEELEIGLD
+94 LAVMVAEELEIGLE
-108 QITLKEAPPNEEIYN
+108 QITLKEAPPNEQIYN

-152 RLMLIQTAAQRW
+152 RLLLIQAAAQRW
-164 QVGADQLRAENGRV
+164 QLGADQLRAENGRV
-178 LRSDGQSFGYGELV
+178 LGPDGQSLGYGELV
-192 EDASKLP
+192 EDAAKLP
-199 VPENIPLK
+199 VPEDIPLK
-207 PAEQYKLIGKP
+207 PADQFRLIGKP
-218 SRRLDTPSKVDGTA
+218 TRRLDTPAKVDGTA

-246 SARACPVIGGKVRN
+246 SIRACPVLGGTLREA
-260 VDDRAARAVPG
+260 DERAARQIPG
-271 VIEVIRLENAV
+271 VIEVVRLDNAV
-282 AVIGE
+282 AVIGD

-296 RALDIEWDLGDN
+296 RALEIDWALGDN
-308 ASIDSAQMEREI
+308 AGIDSAQMEREI
-320 LQALDKP
+320 REALDKP

-336 IDQALKDAATTFEAE
+336 IDAALKDAANTFEAE
-351 YHLPFLAH
+351 YEMPFLAH
-359 AALEPMTCVAQVRP
+359 AALEPMTCVAEVRA

-386 RAQTAAAEASGRPA
+386 RAQTAAAEAAGRPV

-415 RRLEVDFISQAAAIA
+415 RRLEVDFISQAVAIA
-430 AQVQY
+430 AQVDY
-435 PIKLIW
+435 PIKLTW

-460 AAALDAEGRLLGW
+460 AAALDAEGRLQGW

-481 VLARFAPAAVPE
+481 VLARFAPEAVPE

-507 IYALPNLRVNYVPVE
+507 IYAMPNLRVNYVPVPPR
-522 AKALYP
+522 ALHQ

-553 VDQDQVEYR
+553 VEQDPVDYR
-562 MALLGSHP
+562 MALLGNHP
-570 RAQAVLRLAAEQAG
+570 RAQGVLRLAAEKAG

-605 YLATVVELQVT
+605 FLATVVELQVS
-616 ENKGIKL
+616 EDKGIRL
-623 KRLVVAVDCGQV
+623 KRLVVAIDCGQV
-635 INPVSVKSQIEGGTL
+635 MNPVSVKTQIEGGTL

-663 SQGRVEQTNFHDY
+663 REGRVEQTNFHDY

-690 IVESSEAPG
+690 IVESREAPG

-713 VNALATASG
+713 VNALAAANG

>member
-1 MWTREMTTADQGL
+1 MSQPDTTLQ
-14 KSPSRR
+14 SPSRR
-20 TLLKVGSLAFGGLV
+20 TLLKVGSLALGGLV
-34 IGFSLP
+34 IGFTLP
-40 FAGRTFAE
+40 FAGRSFAE

-72 DRDGRVTF
+72 DRDGQVTF

-94 LAVMVAEELEIGLD
+94 LAVMVAEELEIGLE
-108 QITLKEAPPNEEIYN
+108 QITLKEAPPNEQIYN

-152 RLMLIQTAAQRW
+152 RLLLIQAAAQRW
-164 QVGADQLRAENGRV
+164 QLGADQLRAENGRV
-178 LRSDGQSFGYGELV
+178 LGPDGQSLGYGELV
-192 EDASKLP
+192 EDAAKLP
-199 VPENIPLK
+199 VPEDIPLK
-207 PAEQYKLIGKP
+207 PADQFRLIGKP
-218 SRRLDTPSKVDGTA
+218 TRRLDTPAKVDGTA
-232 RFTIDLVVPGMKYA
+232 RFTIDLMVPGMKYA
-246 SARACPVIGGKVRN
+246 SIRACPVLGGTLRE
-260 VDDRAARAVPG
+260 VDERAARQIPG
-271 VIEVIRLENAV
+271 VIEVVRLDNAV

-296 RALDIEWDLGDN
+296 RALEIDWALGDN
-308 ASIDSAQMEREI
+308 AGIDSAQMEREI
-320 LQALDKP
+320 REALDKP

-336 IDQALKDAATTFEAE
+336 IDAALKDAARTFEAE
-351 YHLPFLAH
+351 YEMPFLAH
-359 AALEPMTCVAQVRP
+359 AALEPMTCVAEVRA

-386 RAQTAAAEASGRPA
+386 RAQTAAAEVAGRPA

-415 RRLEVDFISQAAAIA
+415 RRLEVDFISQAVAIA
-430 AQVQY
+430 AQVDY
-435 PIKLIW
+435 PIKLTW

-460 AAALDAEGRLLGW
+460 AAALDAEGRLQGW

-481 VLARFAPAAVPE
+481 VLARFAPEAVPE

-507 IYALPNLRVNYVPVE
+507 IYAMPNLRVNYVPVPPR
-522 AKALYP
+522 ALHQ

-553 VDQDQVEYR
+553 VEQDPVDYR
-562 MALLGSHP
+562 MALLGNHP
-570 RAQAVLRLAAEQAG
+570 RAQGVLRLAAEKAG

-605 YLATVVELQVT
+605 FLATVVELQVS
-616 ENKGIKL
+616 EDKGIRL
-623 KRLVVAVDCGQV
+623 KRLVVAIDCGQV
-635 INPVSVKSQIEGGTL
+635 MNPVSVKSQIEGGTL

-663 SQGRVEQTNFHDY
+663 REGRVEQTNFHDY

-690 IVESSEAPG
+690 IVESREAPG

-713 VNALATASG
+713 VNALAAANG

>member
-1 MWTREMTTADQGL
+1 MSQPDTTLQ
-14 KSPSRR
+14 SPSRR
-20 TLLKVGSLAFGGLV
+20 TLLKVGSLALGGLV
-34 IGFSLP
+34 IGFTLP
-40 FAGRTFAE
+40 FAGRSFAE

-72 DRDGRVTF
+72 DRDGQVTF

-94 LAVMVAEELEIGLD
+94 LAVMVAEELEIGLE
-108 QITLKEAPPNEEIYN
+108 QITLKEAPPNEQIYN

-152 RLMLIQTAAQRW
+152 RLLLIQAAAQRW
-164 QVGADQLRAENGRV
+164 QLGADQLRAENGRV
-178 LRSDGQSFGYGELV
+178 LGPDGQSLGYGELV
-192 EDASKLP
+192 EDAAKLP
-199 VPENIPLK
+199 VPEDIPLK
-207 PAEQYKLIGKP
+207 PANQFRLIGKP
-218 SRRLDTPSKVDGTA
+218 TRRLDTPAKVDGTA

-246 SARACPVIGGKVRN
+246 SIRACPVLGGTLRE
-260 VDDRAARAVPG
+260 VDERAARQIPG
-271 VIEVIRLENAV
+271 VIEVVRLDNAV
-282 AVIGE
+282 VVIGE

-296 RALDIEWDLGDN
+296 RALELDWALGDN
-308 ASIDSAQMEREI
+308 AGIDSAQMEREI
-320 LQALDKP
+320 RAALDKP

-336 IDQALKDAATTFEAE
+336 IDAALKDAARTFEAE
-351 YHLPFLAH
+351 YEMPFLAH
-359 AALEPMTCVAQVRP
+359 AALEPMTCVAEVRA

-386 RAQTAAAEASGRPA
+386 RAQTAAAEAAGRPV

-415 RRLEVDFISQAAAIA
+415 RRLEVDFISQAVAIA
-430 AQVQY
+430 AQVDY
-435 PIKLIW
+435 PIKLTW

-460 AAALDAEGRLLGW
+460 AAALDAEGRLQGW
-473 RHTIAGAS
+473 RQTIAGAS
-481 VLARFAPAAVPE
+481 VLARFAPEAVPE

-507 IYALPNLRVNYVPVE
+507 IYAMPNLRVNYVPVPPRV
-522 AKALYP
+522 LHQ

-553 VDQDQVEYR
+553 VEQDPVDYR
-562 MALLGSHP
+562 MALLGRHP
-570 RAQAVLRLAAEQAG
+570 RAQGVLRLAAEKAG

-605 YLATVVELQVT
+605 FLATVVELQVS
-616 ENKGIKL
+616 EDKGIRL
-623 KRLVVAVDCGQV
+623 KRLVVAIDCGQV
-635 INPVSVKSQIEGGTL
+635 MNPVSVKSQIEGGTL

-663 SQGRVEQTNFHDY
+663 REGRVEQTNFHDY

-690 IVESSEAPG
+690 IVESREAPG

-713 VNALATASG
+713 VNALAAANG

-734 YYVI
+734 YHVI

>member
-1 MWTREMTTADQGL
+1 MSQPDTTLQ
-14 KSPSRR
+14 SPSRR
-20 TLLKVGSLAFGGLV
+20 TLLKVGSLALGGLV
-34 IGFSLP
+34 IGFTLP
-40 FAGRTFAE
+40 FAGRSFAE

-72 DRDGRVTF
+72 DRDGQVTF

-94 LAVMVAEELEIGLD
+94 LAVMVAEELEIGLE
-108 QITLKEAPPNEEIYN
+108 QITLKEAPPNEQIYN

-152 RLMLIQTAAQRW
+152 RLLLIQAAAQRW
-164 QVGADQLRAENGRV
+164 QLGADQLRAENGRV
-178 LRSDGQSFGYGELV
+178 LGPDGQSLGYGELV
-192 EDASKLP
+192 EDAAKLP
-199 VPENIPLK
+199 VPEDIPLK
-207 PAEQYKLIGKP
+207 PADQFRLIGKP
-218 SRRLDTPSKVDGTA
+218 TRRLDTPAKVDGTA

-246 SARACPVIGGKVRN
+246 SIRACPVLGGTLREA
-260 VDDRAARAVPG
+260 DERAARQIPG
-271 VIEVIRLENAV
+271 VIEVVRLDNAV

-296 RALDIEWDLGDN
+296 RALEIDWALGDN
-308 ASIDSAQMEREI
+308 AGIDSAQMEREI
-320 LQALDKP
+320 RGALDKP

-336 IDQALKDAATTFEAE
+336 IDAALKDAANTFEAE
-351 YHLPFLAH
+351 YEMPFLAH
-359 AALEPMTCVAQVRP
+359 AALEPMTCVAEVRA

-386 RAQTAAAEASGRPA
+386 RAQTAAAEAAGRPV

-415 RRLEVDFISQAAAIA
+415 RRLEVDFISQAVAIA
-430 AQVQY
+430 AQVDY
-435 PIKLIW
+435 PIKLTW

-460 AAALDAEGRLLGW
+460 AAALDAEGRLQGW

-481 VLARFAPAAVPE
+481 VLARFAPEAVPE

-507 IYALPNLRVNYVPVE
+507 IYAMPNLRVNYVPVPPR
-522 AKALYP
+522 ALHQ

-553 VDQDQVEYR
+553 VEQDPVDYR
-562 MALLGSHP
+562 MALLGNHP
-570 RAQAVLRLAAEQAG
+570 RAQGVLRLAAEKAG

-605 YLATVVELQVT
+605 FLATVVELQVS
-616 ENKGIKL
+616 EDKGIRL
-623 KRLVVAVDCGQV
+623 KRLVVAIDCGQV
-635 INPVSVKSQIEGGTL
+635 MNPVSVKSQIEGGTL

-663 SQGRVEQTNFHDY
+663 REGRVEQTNFHDY

-690 IVESSEAPG
+690 IVESREAPG

-713 VNALATASG
+713 VNALAATNG

>member
-1 MWTREMTTADQGL
+1 MSQPDTTLQ
-14 KSPSRR
+14 SPSRR
-20 TLLKVGSLAFGGLV
+20 TLLKVGSLALGGLV
-34 IGFSLP
+34 IGFTLP
-40 FAGRTFAE
+40 FAGRSFAE
-48 QVLNEGPED
+48 QILNEGPED

-72 DRDGRVTF
+72 DRDGQVTF

-94 LAVMVAEELEIGLD
+94 LAVMVAEELEIGLE
-108 QITLKEAPPNEEIYN
+108 QITLKEAPPNEQIYN

-152 RLMLIQTAAQRW
+152 RLLLIQAAAQRW
-164 QVGADQLRAENGRV
+164 QLGADQLRAENGRV
-178 LRSDGQSFGYGELV
+178 LGPDGQSLGYGELV
-192 EDASKLP
+192 EDAAKLP
-199 VPENIPLK
+199 VPEDIPLK
-207 PAEQYKLIGKP
+207 PADQFRLIGKP
-218 SRRLDTPSKVDGTA
+218 TRRLDTPAKVDGTA

-246 SARACPVIGGKVRN
+246 SIRACPVLGGALREVN
-260 VDDRAARAVPG
+260 ERAARQIPG
-271 VIEVIRLENAV
+271 VIEVVRLDNAV

-296 RALDIEWDLGDN
+296 RALEIDWALGDN
-308 ASIDSAQMEREI
+308 AGIDSAQMEREI
-320 LQALDKP
+320 RAALDKP

-336 IDQALKDAATTFEAE
+336 IDAALKDAARTFEAE
-351 YHLPFLAH
+351 YEMPFLAH
-359 AALEPMTCVAQVRP
+359 AALEPMTCVAEVRA

-386 RAQTAAAEASGRPA
+386 RAQTAAAEAAGRPV

-415 RRLEVDFISQAAAIA
+415 RRLEVDFISQAVAIA
-430 AQVQY
+430 AQVDY
-435 PIKLIW
+435 PIKLTW

-460 AAALDAEGRLLGW
+460 AAALDAEGRLQGW

-481 VLARFAPAAVPE
+481 VLARFAPEAVPE

-507 IYALPNLRVNYVPVE
+507 IYAMPNLRVNYVPVPPR
-522 AKALYP
+522 ALHQ

-553 VDQDQVEYR
+553 VEQDPVDYR
-562 MALLGSHP
+562 MALLGNHP
-570 RAQAVLRLAAEQAG
+570 RAQGVLRLAAEKAG

-605 YLATVVELQVT
+605 FLATVVELQVS
-616 ENKGIKL
+616 EDKGVRL
-623 KRLVVAVDCGQV
+623 KRLVVAIDCGQV
-635 INPVSVKSQIEGGTL
+635 MNPVSVKSQIEGGTL

-663 SQGRVEQTNFHDY
+663 REGRVEQTNFHDY

-690 IVESSEAPG
+690 IVESREAPG

-713 VNALATASG
+713 VNALAATNG

>member
-1 MWTREMTTADQGL
+1 MSQPDTTLQ
-14 KSPSRR
+14 STSRR
-20 TLLKVGSLAFGGLV
+20 TLLKVGSLALGGLV
-34 IGFSLP
+34 IGFTLP
-40 FAGRTFAE
+40 FAGRSFAE
-48 QVLNEGPED
+48 QILNEGPED

-72 DRDGRVTF
+72 DRDGQVTF

-94 LAVMVAEELEIGLD
+94 LAVMVAEELEIGLE
-108 QITLKEAPPNEEIYN
+108 QITLKEAPPNEQIYN

-152 RLMLIQTAAQRW
+152 RLLLIQAAAQRW
-164 QVGADQLRAENGRV
+164 QLGADQLRAENGRV
-178 LRSDGQSFGYGELV
+178 LDPDGQSLGYGELV
-192 EDASKLP
+192 EDAAKLP
-199 VPENIPLK
+199 VPEDIPLK
-207 PAEQYKLIGKP
+207 PADQFRLIGKP
-218 SRRLDTPSKVDGTA
+218 TRRLDTPAKVDGTA

-246 SARACPVIGGKVRN
+246 SIRACPVLGGTLRE
-260 VDDRAARAVPG
+260 VDERAARQILG
-271 VIEVIRLENAV
+271 VIEVVRLDNAV

-296 RALDIEWDLGDN
+296 RALEIDWALGDN
-308 ASIDSAQMEREI
+308 AGIDSAQMEREI
-320 LQALDKP
+320 RAALDKP

-336 IDQALKDAATTFEAE
+336 IDAALKDAARTFEAE
-351 YHLPFLAH
+351 YEMPFLAH
-359 AALEPMTCVAQVRP
+359 AALEPMTCVAEVRA

-386 RAQTAAAEASGRPA
+386 RAQTAAAEAAGRPV

-415 RRLEVDFISQAAAIA
+415 RRLEVDFISQAVAIA
-430 AQVQY
+430 AQVDY
-435 PIKLIW
+435 PIKLTW

-460 AAALDAEGRLLGW
+460 AAALDAEGRLQGW

-481 VLARFAPAAVPE
+481 VLARFAPEAVPE

-507 IYALPNLRVNYVPVE
+507 IYAMPNLRVNYVPVPPR
-522 AKALYP
+522 ALHQ

-553 VDQDQVEYR
+553 VEQDPVDYR
-562 MALLGSHP
+562 MALLGNHP
-570 RAQAVLRLAAEQAG
+570 RAQGVLRLAAEKAG

-605 YLATVVELQVT
+605 FLATVVELQVS
-616 ENKGIKL
+616 EDKGIRL
-623 KRLVVAVDCGQV
+623 KRLVVAIDCGQV
-635 INPVSVKSQIEGGTL
+635 MNPVSVKSQIEGGTL

-663 SQGRVEQTNFHDY
+663 REGRVEQTNFHDY

-690 IVESSEAPG
+690 IVESREAPG

-713 VNALATASG
+713 VNALAAANG

>member
-1 MWTREMTTADQGL
+1 MSQPDTTLQ
-14 KSPSRR
+14 SPSRR
-20 TLLKVGSLAFGGLV
+20 TLLKVGSLALGGLV
-34 IGFSLP
+34 IGFTLP
-40 FAGRTFAE
+40 FAGRSFAE
-48 QVLNEGPED
+48 QILNEGPED

-72 DRDGRVTF
+72 DRDGQVTF

-94 LAVMVAEELEIGLD
+94 LAVMVAEELEIGLE
-108 QITLKEAPPNEEIYN
+108 QITLKEAPPNEQIYN

-152 RLMLIQTAAQRW
+152 RLLLIQAAAQRW
-164 QVGADQLRAENGRV
+164 QLGADQLRAENGRV
-178 LRSDGQSFGYGELV
+178 LGPDGQSLGYGELV
-192 EDASKLP
+192 EDAAKLP
-199 VPENIPLK
+199 VPEDIPLK
-207 PAEQYKLIGKP
+207 PADQFRLIGKP
-218 SRRLDTPSKVDGTA
+218 TRRLDTPAKVDGTA

-246 SARACPVIGGKVRN
+246 SIRACPVLGGTLRE
-260 VDDRAARAVPG
+260 VDERAARQILG
-271 VIEVIRLENAV
+271 VIEVVRLDNAV

-296 RALDIEWDLGDN
+296 RALEIDWALGDN
-308 ASIDSAQMEREI
+308 AGIDSAQMEREI
-320 LQALDKP
+320 REALDKP

-336 IDQALKDAATTFEAE
+336 IDAALKDAARTFEAE
-351 YHLPFLAH
+351 YEMPFLAH
-359 AALEPMTCVAQVRP
+359 AALEPMTCVAEVRA

-386 RAQTAAAEASGRPA
+386 RAQTAAAEAAGRPA

-415 RRLEVDFISQAAAIA
+415 RRLEVDFISQAVAIA
-430 AQVQY
+430 AQVDY
-435 PIKLIW
+435 PIKLTW

-460 AAALDAEGRLLGW
+460 AAALDAEGRLQGW

-481 VLARFAPAAVPE
+481 VLARFAPEAVPE

-507 IYALPNLRVNYVPVE
+507 IYAMPNLRVNYVPVPPR
-522 AKALYP
+522 ALQQ

-553 VDQDQVEYR
+553 VEQDPVDYR
-562 MALLGSHP
+562 MALLGNHP
-570 RAQAVLRLAAEQAG
+570 RAQGVLRLAAEKAG

-605 YLATVVELQVT
+605 FLATVVELQVS
-616 ENKGIKL
+616 EDKGIRL
-623 KRLVVAVDCGQV
+623 KRLVVAIDCGQV
-635 INPVSVKSQIEGGTL
+635 MNPVSVKSQIEGGTL

-663 SQGRVEQTNFHDY
+663 REGRVEQTNFHDY

-690 IVESSEAPG
+690 IVESREAPG

-713 VNALATASG
+713 VNALAAANG

>member
-1 MWTREMTTADQGL
+1 MSQPDTTLQ
-14 KSPSRR
+14 SPSRR
-20 TLLKVGSLAFGGLV
+20 TLLKVGSLALGGLV
-34 IGFSLP
+34 IGFTLP
-40 FAGRTFAE
+40 FAGRSFAE
-48 QVLNEGPED
+48 QILNEGPED

-72 DRDGRVTF
+72 DRDGQVTF

-94 LAVMVAEELEIGLD
+94 LAVMVAEELEIGLE
-108 QITLKEAPPNEEIYN
+108 QITLKEAPPNGQIYN

-152 RLMLIQTAAQRW
+152 RLLLIQAAAQRW
-164 QVGADQLRAENGRV
+164 QLGADQLRAENGRV
-178 LRSDGQSFGYGELV
+178 LGPDGQSLGYGELV
-192 EDASKLP
+192 EDAAKLP
-199 VPENIPLK
+199 VPEDIPLK
-207 PAEQYKLIGKP
+207 PADQFRLIGKP
-218 SRRLDTPSKVDGTA
+218 TRRLDTPAKVDGTA

-246 SARACPVIGGKVRN
+246 SIRACPVLGGTLRE
-260 VDDRAARAVPG
+260 VDERAARQIPG
-271 VIEVIRLENAV
+271 VIEVVRLNNAV

-296 RALDIEWDLGDN
+296 RALEIEWALGDN
-308 ASIDSAQMEREI
+308 AGIDSAQMEREI
-320 LQALDKP
+320 RAALDKP

-336 IDQALKDAATTFEAE
+336 IDAALKDAANTFEAE
-351 YHLPFLAH
+351 YEMPFLAH
-359 AALEPMTCVAQVRP
+359 AALEPMTCVAEVRA

-386 RAQTAAAEASGRPA
+386 RAQTAAAEAAGRPV

-415 RRLEVDFISQAAAIA
+415 RRLEVDFISQAVAIA
-430 AQVQY
+430 AQVDY
-435 PIKLIW
+435 PIKLTW

-460 AAALDAEGRLLGW
+460 AAALDAEGRLQGW

-481 VLARFAPAAVPE
+481 VLARFAPEAVPE

-507 IYALPNLRVNYVPVE
+507 IYAMPNLRVNYVPVPPR
-522 AKALYP
+522 ALHQ

-553 VDQDQVEYR
+553 VERDPVDYR
-562 MALLGSHP
+562 MALLGNHP
-570 RAQAVLRLAAEQAG
+570 RAQGVLRLAAEKAG

-605 YLATVVELQVT
+605 FLATVVELQVS
-616 ENKGIKL
+616 EDKGIRL
-623 KRLVVAVDCGQV
+623 KRLVVAIDCGQV
-635 INPVSVKSQIEGGTL
+635 MNPVSVKSQIEGGTL

-663 SQGRVEQTNFHDY
+663 REGRVEQTNFHDY

-690 IVESSEAPG
+690 IVESREAPG

-713 VNALATASG
+713 VNALAAANG

>member
-1 MWTREMTTADQGL
+1 MSQPDTTLQ
-14 KSPSRR
+14 SPSRR
-20 TLLKVGSLAFGGLV
+20 TLLKVGSLALGGLV
-34 IGFSLP
+34 IGFTLP
-40 FAGRTFAE
+40 FAGRSFAE

-72 DRDGRVTF
+72 DRDGQVTF

-94 LAVMVAEELEIGLD
+94 LAVMVAEELEIGLE
-108 QITLKEAPPNEEIYN
+108 QITLKEAPPNEQIYN

-152 RLMLIQTAAQRW
+152 RLLLIQAAAQRW
-164 QVGADQLRAENGRV
+164 QLGADQLRAENGRV
-178 LRSDGQSFGYGELV
+178 LGPDGQSLGYGELV
-192 EDASKLP
+192 EDAAKLP
-199 VPENIPLK
+199 VPEDIPLK
-207 PAEQYKLIGKP
+207 PADQYRLIGKP
-218 SRRLDTPSKVDGTA
+218 TRRLDTPAKVDGTA

-246 SARACPVIGGKVRN
+246 SIRACPVLGGTLRE
-260 VDDRAARAVPG
+260 VDERAARQIPG
-271 VIEVIRLENAV
+271 VIEVVRLDNAV

-296 RALDIEWDLGDN
+296 RALEIDWALGDN
-308 ASIDSAQMEREI
+308 AGIDSAQMEREI
-320 LQALDKP
+320 RGALDKP

-336 IDQALKDAATTFEAE
+336 IDAALKDAARTFEAE
-351 YHLPFLAH
+351 YEMPFLAH
-359 AALEPMTCVAQVRP
+359 AALEPMTCVAEVRA

-386 RAQTAAAEASGRPA
+386 RAQTAAAEAAGRPV

-415 RRLEVDFISQAAAIA
+415 RRLEVDFISQAVAIA
-430 AQVQY
+430 AQVDY
-435 PIKLIW
+435 PIKLTW

-460 AAALDAEGRLLGW
+460 AAALDAEGRLQGW

-481 VLARFAPAAVPE
+481 VLARFAPEAVPE

-507 IYALPNLRVNYVPVE
+507 IYAMPNLRVNYVPVPPR
-522 AKALYP
+522 ALHQ

-553 VDQDQVEYR
+553 VEQDPVDYR
-562 MALLGSHP
+562 MALLGNHP
-570 RAQAVLRLAAEQAG
+570 RAQGVLRLAAEKAG

-605 YLATVVELQVT
+605 FLATVVELQVS
-616 ENKGIKL
+616 EDKGIRL
-623 KRLVVAVDCGQV
+623 KRLVVAIDCGQV
-635 INPVSVKSQIEGGTL
+635 MNPVSVKSQIEGGTL

-663 SQGRVEQTNFHDY
+663 REGRVEQTNFHDY

-690 IVESSEAPG
+690 IVESREAPG

-713 VNALATASG
+713 VNALAAANG